1 MYSISN
7 YFPFLDKADF
17 VKNVR
22 EVHAVEEFL
31 GYEPLVVDLDSSTK
45 DSSKKVFKA
54 YRIMPSNTLFLAEL
68 PNTVFNIFSGTFG
81 SEIIVDIMEFDY
93 QAVANLIE
101 VDLVNDIDRAIFQ
114 CNGAYLVEDILTDTF
129 INACANGLDVSSE
142 TYSDY
147 KVLEDSDKLDTVSMS
162 EWLFSNEHIDES
174 YIMES
179 ALDTLQLLKDRRKK
193 GKSNDAEGIKGK
205 DAVYTWLDAYFSL
218 PEGEEMKSGGR
229 EVVPLL
235 IGPTAVFKSATVKEL
250 CKKYNYRMVDF
261 RVAFTS
267 RLDYSGLF
275 QIGEVE
281 GKKYSY
287 ACPMEEIVVCSDG
300 FREFCKQSYQKLEDI
315 LQKGYTESSVAS
327 DGNSV
332 ETEKKY
338 LTDEQKTKIVELQLQ
353 YKNYMRTPVLFCDE
367 ITRCFSGSTKVK
379 LLDGRSLTMEELY
392 NEFGTTKPFYVYS
405 CDKDGNVV
413 FKKAYSNGVTRRDA
427 DVVKVTLD
435 NGSSIICTPDHR
447 FMLRDGSYEMAMHF
461 ERGRSLMSTYFN
473 YKNSTKTPFGS
484 TYETFINPRDMKE
497 YYTHRE
503 VARQYYCDTYGKL
516 GKDGCFRNAHH
527 VDFNSLNNVPENLKV
542 MDRIEHYNL
551 HIHGENSVSKRLQSV
566 DGYLDMQ
573 RGCMRK
579 AMQHPDFFKN
589 QRKGLEE
596 YWGSKRHNEV
606 MTSDVRNKSFKTQE
620 FKDMCSDRCKSQWDS
635 GQFDNIDRVSAN
647 HKANFEKAVRFVKI
661 LSDVGYD
668 INIDN
673 YQGFV
678 DTFTGQHGIYYSVVS
693 TDWFNIDD
701 NGYALSD
708 VFDEVDSRDWERFFN
723 SNKKIL
729 NKIKSLNYD
738 ETKQG
743 ICDGTYDTSVG
754 DYVDLSNKGVRDTLS
769 FLNYLL
775 SEYGDFTNR
784 EYMEYHSD
792 RDLDKYHFAFRYG
805 NLCKYFGSFA
815 RAKDLASV
823 YNHKVVSV
831 EILPYKED
839 VYDIEV
845 EDTHNFLIDLGDDS
859 GVFVHN
865 CRDKG
870 VNGILVQLLNQ
881 KKLNDMTL
889 NGCKFVAATNLDI
902 QKGIE
907 REEYRMEL
915 DMLYD
920 VNTDL
925 DVAYSNRFIPLKV
938 YPNDVMDRWFEWAS
952 GTTDKRGFKGVT
964 NIHPV
969 VLEFLNNNRDMVYTD
984 KPVLDAIAEGLSD
997 NEQRTQ
1003 VFPNYRTWDML
1014 SDYLYSVDKTAEAE
1028 NEGKEDGGEEKL
1040 YKRKILEG
1048 YVSKWCC
1055 EKFIPFLESKGYS
1068 NYDDVKEP
1076 VKDDVGDFLSTALE
1090 TGSPAM
1096 LIGPSALGKCV
1107 TGDTIIRVDGG
1118 ITEIKN
1124 LDFTDGYLERE
1135 YVVDGLTDYVTTSH
1149 TYREVCDEVVA
1160 IKDNYG
1166 SVIKVTKNHPL
1177 RVLSKEGVVWKK
1189 ALDIKEGDVLL
1200 SKKFDSSYFK
1210 DIKHDFNAYMYGFVL
1225 GDGCVS
1231 NKAKGCNSLTLSYN
1245 KERIVTLLNENGF
1258 IEDTTKRT
1266 RSDNFRSALRDSGK
1280 IYRLYKEFP
1289 REGRNLKKELWEI
1302 GVYNYTW
1309 GDVDKEHFPR
1319 SGSYEYILNVL
1330 AGYIDTDG
1338 YIAYSG
1344 DYGYVEFCC
1353 KSESL
1358 ISDLQDVLSSL
1369 GFKAYRGKDRYDK
1382 DYNRYYPR
1390 LRLNARDSVE
1400 LMLLIKDLLV
1410 LKHEQAEELISKFG
1424 GKTRQGK
1431 LDIPLECDSV
1441 LRDEINFLIKV
1452 CFESKGMTRT
1462 QYKDLKTG
1470 YFSNDLDRH
1479 RTSINNILSFI
1490 EDNKLEREF
1499 IAYPLWDEFKTISYL
1514 RNCNVSTVVSVEEIG
1529 THVVYDVTIPK
1540 THTFIANGFISHNTS
1555 RVKQYMKKAK
1565 IKTGLEPVLINVNLA
1580 SKDAVDL
1587 MGMPVKQSLTD
1598 YVGGGI
1604 LKGSGLDDVSK
1615 ELQSVVANVSADI
1628 KYGMTDIMTLRAP
1641 DKTIKDRFVTALK
1654 EGREVILF
1662 FDEVNRVSS
1671 NTVTS
1676 AVFEVISDYRFA
1688 GVDFSNYRDRVKV
1701 VAACNMAWEGM
1712 DDEAGGYG
1720 DTGTLDPA
1728 FAARFSIYWKKNYDE
1743 NDVASW
1749 IEFMES
1755 QKEEGLIDGTL
1766 IEFFKGLDTEQALK
1780 IMASVE
1786 KRTLEDAQPSTR
1798 NMLQLSK
1805 DIKSMRGKRQENGTF
1820 KAKAFN
1826 GKILFTDDV
1835 VMQFEDLILERQS
1848 DSLESHAQKTIK
1860 FLDSLLYGS
1869 DNWESLLIG
1878 DSVKV
1883 GDTSIS
1889 ASDIVDSL
1897 AQCRDDLKQ
1906 FTLKPMSADDRVECS
1921 DTIDLVEDLAGFVR
1935 QLDINTSNKREDM
1948 FKMYLGES
1956 ILGEF
1961 TKYFNN
1967 TFGTNLDEDISI
1979 EQLSDKTLIIPFMKI
1994 VQRNFSKYSGNTE
2007 SIVKYCLDLC
2017 NDFMEAHGKTLPNE
2031 NYAMFLTGIK
2041 DILPNAD
2048 NMVLFLKRSGENLED
2063 MYQLAEGVGDDW
2075 IIDITSDFGN
2085 KVSREDIENIKKAIK
2100 ESKKSKTPKNV
2111 KYNVL

>member
-142 TYSDY
+142 TYSEY

-193 GKSNDAEGIKGK
+193 GKSNDAEDIKGK

-327 DGNSV
+327 DGNTV

-367 ITRCFSGSTKVK
+367 ITRC
-379 LLDGRSLTMEELY
+379 
-392 NEFGTTKPFYVYS
+392 
-405 CDKDGNVV
+405 
-413 FKKAYSNGVTRRDA
+413 
-427 DVVKVTLD
+427 
-435 NGSSIICTPDHR
+435 
-447 FMLRDGSYEMAMHF
+447 
-461 ERGRSLMSTYFN
+461 
-473 YKNSTKTPFGS
+473 
-484 TYETFINPRDMKE
+484 
-497 YYTHRE
+497 
-503 VARQYYCDTYGKL
+503 
-516 GKDGCFRNAHH
+516 
-527 VDFNSLNNVPENLKV
+527 
-542 MDRIEHYNL
+542 
-551 HIHGENSVSKRLQSV
+551 
-566 DGYLDMQ
+566 
-573 RGCMRK
+573 
-579 AMQHPDFFKN
+579 
-589 QRKGLEE
+589 
-596 YWGSKRHNEV
+596 
-606 MTSDVRNKSFKTQE
+606 
-620 FKDMCSDRCKSQWDS
+620 
-635 GQFDNIDRVSAN
+635 
-647 HKANFEKAVRFVKI
+647 
-661 LSDVGYD
+661 
-668 INIDN
+668 
-673 YQGFV
+673 
-678 DTFTGQHGIYYSVVS
+678 
-693 TDWFNIDD
+693 
-701 NGYALSD
+701 
-708 VFDEVDSRDWERFFN
+708 
-723 SNKKIL
+723 
-729 NKIKSLNYD
+729 
-738 ETKQG
+738 
-743 ICDGTYDTSVG
+743 
-754 DYVDLSNKGVRDTLS
+754 
-769 FLNYLL
+769 
-775 SEYGDFTNR
+775 
-784 EYMEYHSD
+784 
-792 RDLDKYHFAFRYG
+792 
-805 NLCKYFGSFA
+805 
-815 RAKDLASV
+815 
-823 YNHKVVSV
+823 
-831 EILPYKED
+831 
-839 VYDIEV
+839 
-845 EDTHNFLIDLGDDS
+845 
-859 GVFVHN
+859 
-865 CRDKG
+865 RDKG

-902 QKGIE
+902 QKGVE

-1028 NEGKEDGGEEKL
+1028 NDGKEDSGEEKL

-1135 YVVDGLTDYVTTSH
+1135 YIVDGLTDYVTTSH

-1189 ALDIKEGDVLL
+1189 VVDIKEGDVLL

-1231 NKAKGCNSLTLSYN
+1231 NKSHGCNSLTLSHN

-1266 RSDNFRSALRDSGK
+1266 RSDNFRSALKDSGK

-1302 GVYNYTW
+1302 AVYNYTW

-1319 SGSYEYILNVL
+1319 SGSYEHILNVL

-1382 DYNRYYPR
+1382 DYNKYYPR

-1431 LDIPLECDSV
+1431 LDIPLECGSV

-1462 QYKDLKTG
+1462 QYKNLKTG

-1514 RNCNVSTVVSVEEIG
+1514 RNCNVSTVVNVEEIG
-1529 THVVYDVTIPK
+1529 TYVVYDVTIPK

-1587 MGMPVKQSLTD
+1587 MGMPVKQSLTE

-1604 LKGSGLDDVSK
+1604 LKGSGLDDVSR

-1688 GVDFSNYRDRVKV
+1688 GVDFSNYKDRVKV

-1749 IEFMES
+1749 VEFMES

-1835 VMQFEDLILERQS
+1835 AMQFEDLILERQS

-1869 DNWESLLIG
+1869 DSWESLLIG
-1878 DSVKV
+1878 DTVKV

-1967 TFGTNLDEDISI
+1967 TFGTNLDEDITI

>member
-142 TYSDY
+142 TYSEY

-193 GKSNDAEGIKGK
+193 GKSNDAEDIKGK

-235 IGPTAVFKSATVKEL
+235 IGPTAVFKSATIKEL

-327 DGNSV
+327 DGNIV

-367 ITRCFSGSTKVK
+367 ITRC
-379 LLDGRSLTMEELY
+379 
-392 NEFGTTKPFYVYS
+392 
-405 CDKDGNVV
+405 
-413 FKKAYSNGVTRRDA
+413 
-427 DVVKVTLD
+427 
-435 NGSSIICTPDHR
+435 
-447 FMLRDGSYEMAMHF
+447 
-461 ERGRSLMSTYFN
+461 
-473 YKNSTKTPFGS
+473 
-484 TYETFINPRDMKE
+484 
-497 YYTHRE
+497 
-503 VARQYYCDTYGKL
+503 
-516 GKDGCFRNAHH
+516 
-527 VDFNSLNNVPENLKV
+527 
-542 MDRIEHYNL
+542 
-551 HIHGENSVSKRLQSV
+551 
-566 DGYLDMQ
+566 
-573 RGCMRK
+573 
-579 AMQHPDFFKN
+579 
-589 QRKGLEE
+589 
-596 YWGSKRHNEV
+596 
-606 MTSDVRNKSFKTQE
+606 
-620 FKDMCSDRCKSQWDS
+620 
-635 GQFDNIDRVSAN
+635 
-647 HKANFEKAVRFVKI
+647 
-661 LSDVGYD
+661 
-668 INIDN
+668 
-673 YQGFV
+673 
-678 DTFTGQHGIYYSVVS
+678 
-693 TDWFNIDD
+693 
-701 NGYALSD
+701 
-708 VFDEVDSRDWERFFN
+708 
-723 SNKKIL
+723 
-729 NKIKSLNYD
+729 
-738 ETKQG
+738 
-743 ICDGTYDTSVG
+743 
-754 DYVDLSNKGVRDTLS
+754 
-769 FLNYLL
+769 
-775 SEYGDFTNR
+775 
-784 EYMEYHSD
+784 
-792 RDLDKYHFAFRYG
+792 
-805 NLCKYFGSFA
+805 
-815 RAKDLASV
+815 
-823 YNHKVVSV
+823 
-831 EILPYKED
+831 
-839 VYDIEV
+839 
-845 EDTHNFLIDLGDDS
+845 
-859 GVFVHN
+859 
-865 CRDKG
+865 RDKG

-902 QKGIE
+902 QKGVE

-1028 NEGKEDGGEEKL
+1028 NDGKEDSGEEKL

-1096 LIGPSALGKCV
+1096 LIGPSALGK
-1107 TGDTIIRVDGG
+1107 
-1118 ITEIKN
+1118 
-1124 LDFTDGYLERE
+1124 
-1135 YVVDGLTDYVTTSH
+1135 
-1149 TYREVCDEVVA
+1149 
-1160 IKDNYG
+1160 
-1166 SVIKVTKNHPL
+1166 
-1177 RVLSKEGVVWKK
+1177 
-1189 ALDIKEGDVLL
+1189 
-1200 SKKFDSSYFK
+1200 
-1210 DIKHDFNAYMYGFVL
+1210 
-1225 GDGCVS
+1225 
-1231 NKAKGCNSLTLSYN
+1231 
-1245 KERIVTLLNENGF
+1245 
-1258 IEDTTKRT
+1258 
-1266 RSDNFRSALRDSGK
+1266 
-1280 IYRLYKEFP
+1280 
-1289 REGRNLKKELWEI
+1289 
-1302 GVYNYTW
+1302 
-1309 GDVDKEHFPR
+1309 
-1319 SGSYEYILNVL
+1319 
-1330 AGYIDTDG
+1330 
-1338 YIAYSG
+1338 
-1344 DYGYVEFCC
+1344 
-1353 KSESL
+1353 
-1358 ISDLQDVLSSL
+1358 
-1369 GFKAYRGKDRYDK
+1369 
-1382 DYNRYYPR
+1382 
-1390 LRLNARDSVE
+1390 
-1400 LMLLIKDLLV
+1400 
-1410 LKHEQAEELISKFG
+1410 
-1424 GKTRQGK
+1424 
-1431 LDIPLECDSV
+1431 
-1441 LRDEINFLIKV
+1441 
-1452 CFESKGMTRT
+1452 
-1462 QYKDLKTG
+1462 
-1470 YFSNDLDRH
+1470 
-1479 RTSINNILSFI
+1479 
-1490 EDNKLEREF
+1490 
-1499 IAYPLWDEFKTISYL
+1499 
-1514 RNCNVSTVVSVEEIG
+1514 
-1529 THVVYDVTIPK
+1529 
-1540 THTFIANGFISHNTS
+1540 TS

-1587 MGMPVKQSLTD
+1587 MGMPVKQSLTE

-1688 GVDFSNYRDRVKV
+1688 GVDFSNYKDKVKV

-2048 NMVLFLKRSGENLED
+2048 NMVLFLKRSGENLEE

>member
-31 GYEPLVVDLDSSTK
+31 GYEPLIVDFDSPSK
-45 DSSKKVFKA
+45 DSTNKVFKA

-68 PNTVFNIFSGTFG
+68 PSTVFNIFSGTFG
-81 SEIIVDIMEFDY
+81 SEITVDIMEFDY
-93 QAVANLIE
+93 QSVANLIE
-101 VDLVNDIDRAIFQ
+101 VDLVNDVDKAIFQ
-114 CNGAYLVEDILTDTF
+114 CNGAYLVEDILTDNF

-142 TYSDY
+142 SYSEY

-193 GKSNDAEGIKGK
+193 GKSNDAEDIKGK

-315 LQKGYTESSVAS
+315 LQKGYTESSIAS

-367 ITRCFSGSTKVK
+367 ITRC
-379 LLDGRSLTMEELY
+379 
-392 NEFGTTKPFYVYS
+392 
-405 CDKDGNVV
+405 
-413 FKKAYSNGVTRRDA
+413 
-427 DVVKVTLD
+427 
-435 NGSSIICTPDHR
+435 
-447 FMLRDGSYEMAMHF
+447 
-461 ERGRSLMSTYFN
+461 
-473 YKNSTKTPFGS
+473 
-484 TYETFINPRDMKE
+484 
-497 YYTHRE
+497 
-503 VARQYYCDTYGKL
+503 
-516 GKDGCFRNAHH
+516 
-527 VDFNSLNNVPENLKV
+527 
-542 MDRIEHYNL
+542 
-551 HIHGENSVSKRLQSV
+551 
-566 DGYLDMQ
+566 
-573 RGCMRK
+573 
-579 AMQHPDFFKN
+579 
-589 QRKGLEE
+589 
-596 YWGSKRHNEV
+596 
-606 MTSDVRNKSFKTQE
+606 
-620 FKDMCSDRCKSQWDS
+620 
-635 GQFDNIDRVSAN
+635 
-647 HKANFEKAVRFVKI
+647 
-661 LSDVGYD
+661 
-668 INIDN
+668 
-673 YQGFV
+673 
-678 DTFTGQHGIYYSVVS
+678 
-693 TDWFNIDD
+693 
-701 NGYALSD
+701 
-708 VFDEVDSRDWERFFN
+708 
-723 SNKKIL
+723 
-729 NKIKSLNYD
+729 
-738 ETKQG
+738 
-743 ICDGTYDTSVG
+743 
-754 DYVDLSNKGVRDTLS
+754 
-769 FLNYLL
+769 
-775 SEYGDFTNR
+775 
-784 EYMEYHSD
+784 
-792 RDLDKYHFAFRYG
+792 
-805 NLCKYFGSFA
+805 
-815 RAKDLASV
+815 
-823 YNHKVVSV
+823 
-831 EILPYKED
+831 
-839 VYDIEV
+839 
-845 EDTHNFLIDLGDDS
+845 
-859 GVFVHN
+859 
-865 CRDKG
+865 RDKG

-902 QKGIE
+902 QKGVE

-984 KPVLDAIAEGLSD
+984 KPVLDAIAGGLSD

-1028 NEGKEDGGEEKL
+1028 NDGKEDSGEEKL

-1096 LIGPSALGKCV
+1096 LIGPSALGK
-1107 TGDTIIRVDGG
+1107 
-1118 ITEIKN
+1118 
-1124 LDFTDGYLERE
+1124 
-1135 YVVDGLTDYVTTSH
+1135 
-1149 TYREVCDEVVA
+1149 
-1160 IKDNYG
+1160 
-1166 SVIKVTKNHPL
+1166 
-1177 RVLSKEGVVWKK
+1177 
-1189 ALDIKEGDVLL
+1189 
-1200 SKKFDSSYFK
+1200 
-1210 DIKHDFNAYMYGFVL
+1210 
-1225 GDGCVS
+1225 
-1231 NKAKGCNSLTLSYN
+1231 
-1245 KERIVTLLNENGF
+1245 
-1258 IEDTTKRT
+1258 
-1266 RSDNFRSALRDSGK
+1266 
-1280 IYRLYKEFP
+1280 
-1289 REGRNLKKELWEI
+1289 
-1302 GVYNYTW
+1302 
-1309 GDVDKEHFPR
+1309 
-1319 SGSYEYILNVL
+1319 
-1330 AGYIDTDG
+1330 
-1338 YIAYSG
+1338 
-1344 DYGYVEFCC
+1344 
-1353 KSESL
+1353 
-1358 ISDLQDVLSSL
+1358 
-1369 GFKAYRGKDRYDK
+1369 
-1382 DYNRYYPR
+1382 
-1390 LRLNARDSVE
+1390 
-1400 LMLLIKDLLV
+1400 
-1410 LKHEQAEELISKFG
+1410 
-1424 GKTRQGK
+1424 
-1431 LDIPLECDSV
+1431 
-1441 LRDEINFLIKV
+1441 
-1452 CFESKGMTRT
+1452 
-1462 QYKDLKTG
+1462 
-1470 YFSNDLDRH
+1470 
-1479 RTSINNILSFI
+1479 
-1490 EDNKLEREF
+1490 
-1499 IAYPLWDEFKTISYL
+1499 
-1514 RNCNVSTVVSVEEIG
+1514 
-1529 THVVYDVTIPK
+1529 
-1540 THTFIANGFISHNTS
+1540 TS

-1587 MGMPVKQSLTD
+1587 MGMPVKQSLTE

-1688 GVDFSNYRDRVKV
+1688 GVDFSNYKDRVKV

-1755 QKEEGLIDGTL
+1755 QKEDGLIDGTL

-1967 TFGTNLDEDISI
+1967 TFGTNLDEDITI

-2017 NDFMEAHGKTLPNE
+2017 NDFMGVHGKTLPNE

-2048 NMVLFLKRSGENLED
+2048 NMVLFLKRSGENLEE

-2100 ESKKSKTPKNV
+2100 DSKKSKTPKNV

>member
-142 TYSDY
+142 TYSEY

-193 GKSNDAEGIKGK
+193 GKSNDAEDIKGK

-327 DGNSV
+327 DGNTV

-367 ITRCFSGSTKVK
+367 ITRC
-379 LLDGRSLTMEELY
+379 
-392 NEFGTTKPFYVYS
+392 
-405 CDKDGNVV
+405 
-413 FKKAYSNGVTRRDA
+413 
-427 DVVKVTLD
+427 
-435 NGSSIICTPDHR
+435 
-447 FMLRDGSYEMAMHF
+447 
-461 ERGRSLMSTYFN
+461 
-473 YKNSTKTPFGS
+473 
-484 TYETFINPRDMKE
+484 
-497 YYTHRE
+497 
-503 VARQYYCDTYGKL
+503 
-516 GKDGCFRNAHH
+516 
-527 VDFNSLNNVPENLKV
+527 
-542 MDRIEHYNL
+542 
-551 HIHGENSVSKRLQSV
+551 
-566 DGYLDMQ
+566 
-573 RGCMRK
+573 
-579 AMQHPDFFKN
+579 
-589 QRKGLEE
+589 
-596 YWGSKRHNEV
+596 
-606 MTSDVRNKSFKTQE
+606 
-620 FKDMCSDRCKSQWDS
+620 
-635 GQFDNIDRVSAN
+635 
-647 HKANFEKAVRFVKI
+647 
-661 LSDVGYD
+661 
-668 INIDN
+668 
-673 YQGFV
+673 
-678 DTFTGQHGIYYSVVS
+678 
-693 TDWFNIDD
+693 
-701 NGYALSD
+701 
-708 VFDEVDSRDWERFFN
+708 
-723 SNKKIL
+723 
-729 NKIKSLNYD
+729 
-738 ETKQG
+738 
-743 ICDGTYDTSVG
+743 
-754 DYVDLSNKGVRDTLS
+754 
-769 FLNYLL
+769 
-775 SEYGDFTNR
+775 
-784 EYMEYHSD
+784 
-792 RDLDKYHFAFRYG
+792 
-805 NLCKYFGSFA
+805 
-815 RAKDLASV
+815 
-823 YNHKVVSV
+823 
-831 EILPYKED
+831 
-839 VYDIEV
+839 
-845 EDTHNFLIDLGDDS
+845 
-859 GVFVHN
+859 
-865 CRDKG
+865 RDKG

-902 QKGIE
+902 QKGVE

-1028 NEGKEDGGEEKL
+1028 NDGKEDSGEEKL

-1096 LIGPSALGKCV
+1096 LIGPSALGK
-1107 TGDTIIRVDGG
+1107 
-1118 ITEIKN
+1118 
-1124 LDFTDGYLERE
+1124 
-1135 YVVDGLTDYVTTSH
+1135 
-1149 TYREVCDEVVA
+1149 
-1160 IKDNYG
+1160 
-1166 SVIKVTKNHPL
+1166 
-1177 RVLSKEGVVWKK
+1177 
-1189 ALDIKEGDVLL
+1189 
-1200 SKKFDSSYFK
+1200 
-1210 DIKHDFNAYMYGFVL
+1210 
-1225 GDGCVS
+1225 
-1231 NKAKGCNSLTLSYN
+1231 
-1245 KERIVTLLNENGF
+1245 
-1258 IEDTTKRT
+1258 
-1266 RSDNFRSALRDSGK
+1266 
-1280 IYRLYKEFP
+1280 
-1289 REGRNLKKELWEI
+1289 
-1302 GVYNYTW
+1302 
-1309 GDVDKEHFPR
+1309 
-1319 SGSYEYILNVL
+1319 
-1330 AGYIDTDG
+1330 
-1338 YIAYSG
+1338 
-1344 DYGYVEFCC
+1344 
-1353 KSESL
+1353 
-1358 ISDLQDVLSSL
+1358 
-1369 GFKAYRGKDRYDK
+1369 
-1382 DYNRYYPR
+1382 
-1390 LRLNARDSVE
+1390 
-1400 LMLLIKDLLV
+1400 
-1410 LKHEQAEELISKFG
+1410 
-1424 GKTRQGK
+1424 
-1431 LDIPLECDSV
+1431 
-1441 LRDEINFLIKV
+1441 
-1452 CFESKGMTRT
+1452 
-1462 QYKDLKTG
+1462 
-1470 YFSNDLDRH
+1470 
-1479 RTSINNILSFI
+1479 
-1490 EDNKLEREF
+1490 
-1499 IAYPLWDEFKTISYL
+1499 
-1514 RNCNVSTVVSVEEIG
+1514 
-1529 THVVYDVTIPK
+1529 
-1540 THTFIANGFISHNTS
+1540 TS

-1587 MGMPVKQSLTD
+1587 MGMPVKQSLTE

-1688 GVDFSNYRDRVKV
+1688 GVDFSNYKDKVKV

-1835 VMQFEDLILERQS
+1835 AMQFEDLILERQS

-1869 DNWESLLIG
+1869 DSWESLLIG
-1878 DSVKV
+1878 DTVKV

-1967 TFGTNLDEDISI
+1967 TFGTNLDEDITI

>member
-142 TYSDY
+142 TYSEY

-193 GKSNDAEGIKGK
+193 GKSNDAEDIKGK

-327 DGNSV
+327 DGNTV

-367 ITRCFSGSTKVK
+367 ITRC
-379 LLDGRSLTMEELY
+379 
-392 NEFGTTKPFYVYS
+392 
-405 CDKDGNVV
+405 
-413 FKKAYSNGVTRRDA
+413 
-427 DVVKVTLD
+427 
-435 NGSSIICTPDHR
+435 
-447 FMLRDGSYEMAMHF
+447 
-461 ERGRSLMSTYFN
+461 
-473 YKNSTKTPFGS
+473 
-484 TYETFINPRDMKE
+484 
-497 YYTHRE
+497 
-503 VARQYYCDTYGKL
+503 
-516 GKDGCFRNAHH
+516 
-527 VDFNSLNNVPENLKV
+527 
-542 MDRIEHYNL
+542 
-551 HIHGENSVSKRLQSV
+551 
-566 DGYLDMQ
+566 
-573 RGCMRK
+573 
-579 AMQHPDFFKN
+579 
-589 QRKGLEE
+589 
-596 YWGSKRHNEV
+596 
-606 MTSDVRNKSFKTQE
+606 
-620 FKDMCSDRCKSQWDS
+620 
-635 GQFDNIDRVSAN
+635 
-647 HKANFEKAVRFVKI
+647 
-661 LSDVGYD
+661 
-668 INIDN
+668 
-673 YQGFV
+673 
-678 DTFTGQHGIYYSVVS
+678 
-693 TDWFNIDD
+693 
-701 NGYALSD
+701 
-708 VFDEVDSRDWERFFN
+708 
-723 SNKKIL
+723 
-729 NKIKSLNYD
+729 
-738 ETKQG
+738 
-743 ICDGTYDTSVG
+743 
-754 DYVDLSNKGVRDTLS
+754 
-769 FLNYLL
+769 
-775 SEYGDFTNR
+775 
-784 EYMEYHSD
+784 
-792 RDLDKYHFAFRYG
+792 
-805 NLCKYFGSFA
+805 
-815 RAKDLASV
+815 
-823 YNHKVVSV
+823 
-831 EILPYKED
+831 
-839 VYDIEV
+839 
-845 EDTHNFLIDLGDDS
+845 
-859 GVFVHN
+859 
-865 CRDKG
+865 RDKG

-902 QKGIE
+902 QKGVE

-1028 NEGKEDGGEEKL
+1028 NDGKEDSGEEKL

-1096 LIGPSALGKCV
+1096 LIGPSALGK
-1107 TGDTIIRVDGG
+1107 
-1118 ITEIKN
+1118 
-1124 LDFTDGYLERE
+1124 
-1135 YVVDGLTDYVTTSH
+1135 
-1149 TYREVCDEVVA
+1149 
-1160 IKDNYG
+1160 
-1166 SVIKVTKNHPL
+1166 
-1177 RVLSKEGVVWKK
+1177 
-1189 ALDIKEGDVLL
+1189 
-1200 SKKFDSSYFK
+1200 
-1210 DIKHDFNAYMYGFVL
+1210 
-1225 GDGCVS
+1225 
-1231 NKAKGCNSLTLSYN
+1231 
-1245 KERIVTLLNENGF
+1245 
-1258 IEDTTKRT
+1258 
-1266 RSDNFRSALRDSGK
+1266 
-1280 IYRLYKEFP
+1280 
-1289 REGRNLKKELWEI
+1289 
-1302 GVYNYTW
+1302 
-1309 GDVDKEHFPR
+1309 
-1319 SGSYEYILNVL
+1319 
-1330 AGYIDTDG
+1330 
-1338 YIAYSG
+1338 
-1344 DYGYVEFCC
+1344 
-1353 KSESL
+1353 
-1358 ISDLQDVLSSL
+1358 
-1369 GFKAYRGKDRYDK
+1369 
-1382 DYNRYYPR
+1382 
-1390 LRLNARDSVE
+1390 
-1400 LMLLIKDLLV
+1400 
-1410 LKHEQAEELISKFG
+1410 
-1424 GKTRQGK
+1424 
-1431 LDIPLECDSV
+1431 
-1441 LRDEINFLIKV
+1441 
-1452 CFESKGMTRT
+1452 
-1462 QYKDLKTG
+1462 
-1470 YFSNDLDRH
+1470 
-1479 RTSINNILSFI
+1479 
-1490 EDNKLEREF
+1490 
-1499 IAYPLWDEFKTISYL
+1499 
-1514 RNCNVSTVVSVEEIG
+1514 
-1529 THVVYDVTIPK
+1529 
-1540 THTFIANGFISHNTS
+1540 TS

-1587 MGMPVKQSLTD
+1587 MGMPVKQSLTE

-1688 GVDFSNYRDRVKV
+1688 GVDFSNYKDKVKV

-1869 DNWESLLIG
+1869 DSWESLLIG

-1897 AQCRDDLKQ
+1897 AQCRDDLRQ

-2048 NMVLFLKRSGENLED
+2048 NMVLFLKRSGENLEE

>member
-142 TYSDY
+142 TYSEY

-327 DGNSV
+327 DGNTV

-367 ITRCFSGSTKVK
+367 ITRC
-379 LLDGRSLTMEELY
+379 
-392 NEFGTTKPFYVYS
+392 
-405 CDKDGNVV
+405 
-413 FKKAYSNGVTRRDA
+413 
-427 DVVKVTLD
+427 
-435 NGSSIICTPDHR
+435 
-447 FMLRDGSYEMAMHF
+447 
-461 ERGRSLMSTYFN
+461 
-473 YKNSTKTPFGS
+473 
-484 TYETFINPRDMKE
+484 
-497 YYTHRE
+497 
-503 VARQYYCDTYGKL
+503 
-516 GKDGCFRNAHH
+516 
-527 VDFNSLNNVPENLKV
+527 
-542 MDRIEHYNL
+542 
-551 HIHGENSVSKRLQSV
+551 
-566 DGYLDMQ
+566 
-573 RGCMRK
+573 
-579 AMQHPDFFKN
+579 
-589 QRKGLEE
+589 
-596 YWGSKRHNEV
+596 
-606 MTSDVRNKSFKTQE
+606 
-620 FKDMCSDRCKSQWDS
+620 
-635 GQFDNIDRVSAN
+635 
-647 HKANFEKAVRFVKI
+647 
-661 LSDVGYD
+661 
-668 INIDN
+668 
-673 YQGFV
+673 
-678 DTFTGQHGIYYSVVS
+678 
-693 TDWFNIDD
+693 
-701 NGYALSD
+701 
-708 VFDEVDSRDWERFFN
+708 
-723 SNKKIL
+723 
-729 NKIKSLNYD
+729 
-738 ETKQG
+738 
-743 ICDGTYDTSVG
+743 
-754 DYVDLSNKGVRDTLS
+754 
-769 FLNYLL
+769 
-775 SEYGDFTNR
+775 
-784 EYMEYHSD
+784 
-792 RDLDKYHFAFRYG
+792 
-805 NLCKYFGSFA
+805 
-815 RAKDLASV
+815 
-823 YNHKVVSV
+823 
-831 EILPYKED
+831 
-839 VYDIEV
+839 
-845 EDTHNFLIDLGDDS
+845 
-859 GVFVHN
+859 
-865 CRDKG
+865 RDKG

-902 QKGIE
+902 QKGVE

-1028 NEGKEDGGEEKL
+1028 NDGKEDSGEEKL

-1369 GFKAYRGKDRYDK
+1369 GFKDYRGKDRYDK

-1431 LDIPLECDSV
+1431 LDIPLECGSV

-1462 QYKDLKTG
+1462 QYKNLKTG

-1587 MGMPVKQSLTD
+1587 MGMPVKQSLTE

-1688 GVDFSNYRDRVKV
+1688 GVDFSNYKDRVKV

-1869 DNWESLLIG
+1869 DSWESLLIG
-1878 DSVKV
+1878 DTVKV

-2017 NDFMEAHGKTLPNE
+2017 NDFMEVHGKTLPNE

>member
-22 EVHAVEEFL
+22 EVHAIEEFL

-142 TYSDY
+142 TYSEY

-327 DGNSV
+327 DGNTV

-367 ITRCFSGSTKVK
+367 ITRC
-379 LLDGRSLTMEELY
+379 
-392 NEFGTTKPFYVYS
+392 
-405 CDKDGNVV
+405 
-413 FKKAYSNGVTRRDA
+413 
-427 DVVKVTLD
+427 
-435 NGSSIICTPDHR
+435 
-447 FMLRDGSYEMAMHF
+447 
-461 ERGRSLMSTYFN
+461 
-473 YKNSTKTPFGS
+473 
-484 TYETFINPRDMKE
+484 
-497 YYTHRE
+497 
-503 VARQYYCDTYGKL
+503 
-516 GKDGCFRNAHH
+516 
-527 VDFNSLNNVPENLKV
+527 
-542 MDRIEHYNL
+542 
-551 HIHGENSVSKRLQSV
+551 
-566 DGYLDMQ
+566 
-573 RGCMRK
+573 
-579 AMQHPDFFKN
+579 
-589 QRKGLEE
+589 
-596 YWGSKRHNEV
+596 
-606 MTSDVRNKSFKTQE
+606 
-620 FKDMCSDRCKSQWDS
+620 
-635 GQFDNIDRVSAN
+635 
-647 HKANFEKAVRFVKI
+647 
-661 LSDVGYD
+661 
-668 INIDN
+668 
-673 YQGFV
+673 
-678 DTFTGQHGIYYSVVS
+678 
-693 TDWFNIDD
+693 
-701 NGYALSD
+701 
-708 VFDEVDSRDWERFFN
+708 
-723 SNKKIL
+723 
-729 NKIKSLNYD
+729 
-738 ETKQG
+738 
-743 ICDGTYDTSVG
+743 
-754 DYVDLSNKGVRDTLS
+754 
-769 FLNYLL
+769 
-775 SEYGDFTNR
+775 
-784 EYMEYHSD
+784 
-792 RDLDKYHFAFRYG
+792 
-805 NLCKYFGSFA
+805 
-815 RAKDLASV
+815 
-823 YNHKVVSV
+823 
-831 EILPYKED
+831 
-839 VYDIEV
+839 
-845 EDTHNFLIDLGDDS
+845 
-859 GVFVHN
+859 
-865 CRDKG
+865 RDKG

-902 QKGIE
+902 QKGVE

-1028 NEGKEDGGEEKL
+1028 NDGKEDSGEEKL

-1096 LIGPSALGKCV
+1096 LIGPSALGK
-1107 TGDTIIRVDGG
+1107 
-1118 ITEIKN
+1118 
-1124 LDFTDGYLERE
+1124 
-1135 YVVDGLTDYVTTSH
+1135 
-1149 TYREVCDEVVA
+1149 
-1160 IKDNYG
+1160 
-1166 SVIKVTKNHPL
+1166 
-1177 RVLSKEGVVWKK
+1177 
-1189 ALDIKEGDVLL
+1189 
-1200 SKKFDSSYFK
+1200 
-1210 DIKHDFNAYMYGFVL
+1210 
-1225 GDGCVS
+1225 
-1231 NKAKGCNSLTLSYN
+1231 
-1245 KERIVTLLNENGF
+1245 
-1258 IEDTTKRT
+1258 
-1266 RSDNFRSALRDSGK
+1266 
-1280 IYRLYKEFP
+1280 
-1289 REGRNLKKELWEI
+1289 
-1302 GVYNYTW
+1302 
-1309 GDVDKEHFPR
+1309 
-1319 SGSYEYILNVL
+1319 
-1330 AGYIDTDG
+1330 
-1338 YIAYSG
+1338 
-1344 DYGYVEFCC
+1344 
-1353 KSESL
+1353 
-1358 ISDLQDVLSSL
+1358 
-1369 GFKAYRGKDRYDK
+1369 
-1382 DYNRYYPR
+1382 
-1390 LRLNARDSVE
+1390 
-1400 LMLLIKDLLV
+1400 
-1410 LKHEQAEELISKFG
+1410 
-1424 GKTRQGK
+1424 
-1431 LDIPLECDSV
+1431 
-1441 LRDEINFLIKV
+1441 
-1452 CFESKGMTRT
+1452 
-1462 QYKDLKTG
+1462 
-1470 YFSNDLDRH
+1470 
-1479 RTSINNILSFI
+1479 
-1490 EDNKLEREF
+1490 
-1499 IAYPLWDEFKTISYL
+1499 
-1514 RNCNVSTVVSVEEIG
+1514 
-1529 THVVYDVTIPK
+1529 
-1540 THTFIANGFISHNTS
+1540 TS

-1587 MGMPVKQSLTD
+1587 MGMPVKQSLTE

-1688 GVDFSNYRDRVKV
+1688 GVDFSNYKDRVKV

>member
-142 TYSDY
+142 TYSEY

-193 GKSNDAEGIKGK
+193 GKSNDAEDIKGK

-327 DGNSV
+327 DGNTV

-367 ITRCFSGSTKVK
+367 ITRC
-379 LLDGRSLTMEELY
+379 
-392 NEFGTTKPFYVYS
+392 
-405 CDKDGNVV
+405 
-413 FKKAYSNGVTRRDA
+413 
-427 DVVKVTLD
+427 
-435 NGSSIICTPDHR
+435 
-447 FMLRDGSYEMAMHF
+447 
-461 ERGRSLMSTYFN
+461 
-473 YKNSTKTPFGS
+473 
-484 TYETFINPRDMKE
+484 
-497 YYTHRE
+497 
-503 VARQYYCDTYGKL
+503 
-516 GKDGCFRNAHH
+516 
-527 VDFNSLNNVPENLKV
+527 
-542 MDRIEHYNL
+542 
-551 HIHGENSVSKRLQSV
+551 
-566 DGYLDMQ
+566 
-573 RGCMRK
+573 
-579 AMQHPDFFKN
+579 
-589 QRKGLEE
+589 
-596 YWGSKRHNEV
+596 
-606 MTSDVRNKSFKTQE
+606 
-620 FKDMCSDRCKSQWDS
+620 
-635 GQFDNIDRVSAN
+635 
-647 HKANFEKAVRFVKI
+647 
-661 LSDVGYD
+661 
-668 INIDN
+668 
-673 YQGFV
+673 
-678 DTFTGQHGIYYSVVS
+678 
-693 TDWFNIDD
+693 
-701 NGYALSD
+701 
-708 VFDEVDSRDWERFFN
+708 
-723 SNKKIL
+723 
-729 NKIKSLNYD
+729 
-738 ETKQG
+738 
-743 ICDGTYDTSVG
+743 
-754 DYVDLSNKGVRDTLS
+754 
-769 FLNYLL
+769 
-775 SEYGDFTNR
+775 
-784 EYMEYHSD
+784 
-792 RDLDKYHFAFRYG
+792 
-805 NLCKYFGSFA
+805 
-815 RAKDLASV
+815 
-823 YNHKVVSV
+823 
-831 EILPYKED
+831 
-839 VYDIEV
+839 
-845 EDTHNFLIDLGDDS
+845 
-859 GVFVHN
+859 
-865 CRDKG
+865 RDKG

-902 QKGIE
+902 QKGVE

-1028 NEGKEDGGEEKL
+1028 NDGKEDSGEEKL

-1096 LIGPSALGKCV
+1096 LIGPSALGK
-1107 TGDTIIRVDGG
+1107 
-1118 ITEIKN
+1118 
-1124 LDFTDGYLERE
+1124 
-1135 YVVDGLTDYVTTSH
+1135 
-1149 TYREVCDEVVA
+1149 
-1160 IKDNYG
+1160 
-1166 SVIKVTKNHPL
+1166 
-1177 RVLSKEGVVWKK
+1177 
-1189 ALDIKEGDVLL
+1189 
-1200 SKKFDSSYFK
+1200 
-1210 DIKHDFNAYMYGFVL
+1210 
-1225 GDGCVS
+1225 
-1231 NKAKGCNSLTLSYN
+1231 
-1245 KERIVTLLNENGF
+1245 
-1258 IEDTTKRT
+1258 
-1266 RSDNFRSALRDSGK
+1266 
-1280 IYRLYKEFP
+1280 
-1289 REGRNLKKELWEI
+1289 
-1302 GVYNYTW
+1302 
-1309 GDVDKEHFPR
+1309 
-1319 SGSYEYILNVL
+1319 
-1330 AGYIDTDG
+1330 
-1338 YIAYSG
+1338 
-1344 DYGYVEFCC
+1344 
-1353 KSESL
+1353 
-1358 ISDLQDVLSSL
+1358 
-1369 GFKAYRGKDRYDK
+1369 
-1382 DYNRYYPR
+1382 
-1390 LRLNARDSVE
+1390 
-1400 LMLLIKDLLV
+1400 
-1410 LKHEQAEELISKFG
+1410 
-1424 GKTRQGK
+1424 
-1431 LDIPLECDSV
+1431 
-1441 LRDEINFLIKV
+1441 
-1452 CFESKGMTRT
+1452 
-1462 QYKDLKTG
+1462 
-1470 YFSNDLDRH
+1470 
-1479 RTSINNILSFI
+1479 
-1490 EDNKLEREF
+1490 
-1499 IAYPLWDEFKTISYL
+1499 
-1514 RNCNVSTVVSVEEIG
+1514 
-1529 THVVYDVTIPK
+1529 
-1540 THTFIANGFISHNTS
+1540 TS

-1587 MGMPVKQSLTD
+1587 MGMPVKQSLTE

-1688 GVDFSNYRDRVKV
+1688 GVDFSNYKDRVKV

>member
-22 EVHAVEEFL
+22 EIHAVEEFL
-31 GYEPLVVDLDSSTK
+31 GYEPLIVDFDSPSK
-45 DSSKKVFKA
+45 DSTNKVFKA

-68 PNTVFNIFSGTFG
+68 PSIVFNIFSGTFG
-81 SEIIVDIMEFDY
+81 SEITVDIMEFDY
-93 QAVANLIE
+93 QSVANLIE
-101 VDLVNDIDRAIFQ
+101 VDLVNDINKAIFQ
-114 CNGAYLVEDILTDTF
+114 CNGAYLIEDVLTDNF

-142 TYSDY
+142 SYSEY
-147 KVLEDSDKLDTVSMS
+147 KVLEDSDKLDTVSIS

-193 GKSNDAEGIKGK
+193 GKSNDAEDVKGK

-367 ITRCFSGSTKVK
+367 ITRC
-379 LLDGRSLTMEELY
+379 
-392 NEFGTTKPFYVYS
+392 
-405 CDKDGNVV
+405 
-413 FKKAYSNGVTRRDA
+413 
-427 DVVKVTLD
+427 
-435 NGSSIICTPDHR
+435 
-447 FMLRDGSYEMAMHF
+447 
-461 ERGRSLMSTYFN
+461 
-473 YKNSTKTPFGS
+473 
-484 TYETFINPRDMKE
+484 
-497 YYTHRE
+497 
-503 VARQYYCDTYGKL
+503 
-516 GKDGCFRNAHH
+516 
-527 VDFNSLNNVPENLKV
+527 
-542 MDRIEHYNL
+542 
-551 HIHGENSVSKRLQSV
+551 
-566 DGYLDMQ
+566 
-573 RGCMRK
+573 
-579 AMQHPDFFKN
+579 
-589 QRKGLEE
+589 
-596 YWGSKRHNEV
+596 
-606 MTSDVRNKSFKTQE
+606 
-620 FKDMCSDRCKSQWDS
+620 
-635 GQFDNIDRVSAN
+635 
-647 HKANFEKAVRFVKI
+647 
-661 LSDVGYD
+661 
-668 INIDN
+668 
-673 YQGFV
+673 
-678 DTFTGQHGIYYSVVS
+678 
-693 TDWFNIDD
+693 
-701 NGYALSD
+701 
-708 VFDEVDSRDWERFFN
+708 
-723 SNKKIL
+723 
-729 NKIKSLNYD
+729 
-738 ETKQG
+738 
-743 ICDGTYDTSVG
+743 
-754 DYVDLSNKGVRDTLS
+754 
-769 FLNYLL
+769 
-775 SEYGDFTNR
+775 
-784 EYMEYHSD
+784 
-792 RDLDKYHFAFRYG
+792 
-805 NLCKYFGSFA
+805 
-815 RAKDLASV
+815 
-823 YNHKVVSV
+823 
-831 EILPYKED
+831 
-839 VYDIEV
+839 
-845 EDTHNFLIDLGDDS
+845 
-859 GVFVHN
+859 
-865 CRDKG
+865 RDKG

-902 QKGIE
+902 QKGVE

-1028 NEGKEDGGEEKL
+1028 NDGKEDGGEEKL

-1076 VKDDVGDFLSTALE
+1076 VKDDVGDFLSTALD

-1096 LIGPSALGKCV
+1096 LIGPSALGK
-1107 TGDTIIRVDGG
+1107 
-1118 ITEIKN
+1118 
-1124 LDFTDGYLERE
+1124 
-1135 YVVDGLTDYVTTSH
+1135 
-1149 TYREVCDEVVA
+1149 
-1160 IKDNYG
+1160 
-1166 SVIKVTKNHPL
+1166 
-1177 RVLSKEGVVWKK
+1177 
-1189 ALDIKEGDVLL
+1189 
-1200 SKKFDSSYFK
+1200 
-1210 DIKHDFNAYMYGFVL
+1210 
-1225 GDGCVS
+1225 
-1231 NKAKGCNSLTLSYN
+1231 
-1245 KERIVTLLNENGF
+1245 
-1258 IEDTTKRT
+1258 
-1266 RSDNFRSALRDSGK
+1266 
-1280 IYRLYKEFP
+1280 
-1289 REGRNLKKELWEI
+1289 
-1302 GVYNYTW
+1302 
-1309 GDVDKEHFPR
+1309 
-1319 SGSYEYILNVL
+1319 
-1330 AGYIDTDG
+1330 
-1338 YIAYSG
+1338 
-1344 DYGYVEFCC
+1344 
-1353 KSESL
+1353 
-1358 ISDLQDVLSSL
+1358 
-1369 GFKAYRGKDRYDK
+1369 
-1382 DYNRYYPR
+1382 
-1390 LRLNARDSVE
+1390 
-1400 LMLLIKDLLV
+1400 
-1410 LKHEQAEELISKFG
+1410 
-1424 GKTRQGK
+1424 
-1431 LDIPLECDSV
+1431 
-1441 LRDEINFLIKV
+1441 
-1452 CFESKGMTRT
+1452 
-1462 QYKDLKTG
+1462 
-1470 YFSNDLDRH
+1470 
-1479 RTSINNILSFI
+1479 
-1490 EDNKLEREF
+1490 
-1499 IAYPLWDEFKTISYL
+1499 
-1514 RNCNVSTVVSVEEIG
+1514 
-1529 THVVYDVTIPK
+1529 
-1540 THTFIANGFISHNTS
+1540 TS

-1587 MGMPVKQSLTD
+1587 MGMPVKQSLTE

-1688 GVDFSNYRDRVKV
+1688 GVDFSNYKDRVKV

-1712 DDEAGGYG
+1712 DDEVGGYG

-1755 QKEEGLIDGTL
+1755 QKEDGLIDGTL

-1869 DNWESLLIG
+1869 DSWESLLIG
-1878 DSVKV
+1878 DTVKV

>member
-31 GYEPLVVDLDSSTK
+31 GYEPLVVDFDSPTK

-81 SEIIVDIMEFDY
+81 SEITVDIMEFDY

-193 GKSNDAEGIKGK
+193 GKSNDAEDIKGK

-315 LQKGYTESSVAS
+315 LQKGYTETEVAS

-367 ITRCFSGSTKVK
+367 ITRC
-379 LLDGRSLTMEELY
+379 
-392 NEFGTTKPFYVYS
+392 
-405 CDKDGNVV
+405 
-413 FKKAYSNGVTRRDA
+413 
-427 DVVKVTLD
+427 
-435 NGSSIICTPDHR
+435 
-447 FMLRDGSYEMAMHF
+447 
-461 ERGRSLMSTYFN
+461 
-473 YKNSTKTPFGS
+473 
-484 TYETFINPRDMKE
+484 
-497 YYTHRE
+497 
-503 VARQYYCDTYGKL
+503 
-516 GKDGCFRNAHH
+516 
-527 VDFNSLNNVPENLKV
+527 
-542 MDRIEHYNL
+542 
-551 HIHGENSVSKRLQSV
+551 
-566 DGYLDMQ
+566 
-573 RGCMRK
+573 
-579 AMQHPDFFKN
+579 
-589 QRKGLEE
+589 
-596 YWGSKRHNEV
+596 
-606 MTSDVRNKSFKTQE
+606 
-620 FKDMCSDRCKSQWDS
+620 
-635 GQFDNIDRVSAN
+635 
-647 HKANFEKAVRFVKI
+647 
-661 LSDVGYD
+661 
-668 INIDN
+668 
-673 YQGFV
+673 
-678 DTFTGQHGIYYSVVS
+678 
-693 TDWFNIDD
+693 
-701 NGYALSD
+701 
-708 VFDEVDSRDWERFFN
+708 
-723 SNKKIL
+723 
-729 NKIKSLNYD
+729 
-738 ETKQG
+738 
-743 ICDGTYDTSVG
+743 
-754 DYVDLSNKGVRDTLS
+754 
-769 FLNYLL
+769 
-775 SEYGDFTNR
+775 
-784 EYMEYHSD
+784 
-792 RDLDKYHFAFRYG
+792 
-805 NLCKYFGSFA
+805 
-815 RAKDLASV
+815 
-823 YNHKVVSV
+823 
-831 EILPYKED
+831 
-839 VYDIEV
+839 
-845 EDTHNFLIDLGDDS
+845 
-859 GVFVHN
+859 
-865 CRDKG
+865 RDKG

-902 QKGIE
+902 QKGVE

-938 YPNDVMDRWFEWAS
+938 YPSDVMGRWFDWAS
-952 GTTDKRGFKGVT
+952 GTTDKKGFKGVS

-969 VLEFLNNNRDMVYTD
+969 VLEFLNNNRDMVYND

-1028 NEGKEDGGEEKL
+1028 NEGKEDSGEEKL

-1068 NYDDVKEP
+1068 NFDEVKEP

-1096 LIGPSALGKCV
+1096 LIGPSALGK
-1107 TGDTIIRVDGG
+1107 
-1118 ITEIKN
+1118 
-1124 LDFTDGYLERE
+1124 
-1135 YVVDGLTDYVTTSH
+1135 
-1149 TYREVCDEVVA
+1149 
-1160 IKDNYG
+1160 
-1166 SVIKVTKNHPL
+1166 
-1177 RVLSKEGVVWKK
+1177 
-1189 ALDIKEGDVLL
+1189 
-1200 SKKFDSSYFK
+1200 
-1210 DIKHDFNAYMYGFVL
+1210 
-1225 GDGCVS
+1225 
-1231 NKAKGCNSLTLSYN
+1231 
-1245 KERIVTLLNENGF
+1245 
-1258 IEDTTKRT
+1258 
-1266 RSDNFRSALRDSGK
+1266 
-1280 IYRLYKEFP
+1280 
-1289 REGRNLKKELWEI
+1289 
-1302 GVYNYTW
+1302 
-1309 GDVDKEHFPR
+1309 
-1319 SGSYEYILNVL
+1319 
-1330 AGYIDTDG
+1330 
-1338 YIAYSG
+1338 
-1344 DYGYVEFCC
+1344 
-1353 KSESL
+1353 
-1358 ISDLQDVLSSL
+1358 
-1369 GFKAYRGKDRYDK
+1369 
-1382 DYNRYYPR
+1382 
-1390 LRLNARDSVE
+1390 
-1400 LMLLIKDLLV
+1400 
-1410 LKHEQAEELISKFG
+1410 
-1424 GKTRQGK
+1424 
-1431 LDIPLECDSV
+1431 
-1441 LRDEINFLIKV
+1441 
-1452 CFESKGMTRT
+1452 
-1462 QYKDLKTG
+1462 
-1470 YFSNDLDRH
+1470 
-1479 RTSINNILSFI
+1479 
-1490 EDNKLEREF
+1490 
-1499 IAYPLWDEFKTISYL
+1499 
-1514 RNCNVSTVVSVEEIG
+1514 
-1529 THVVYDVTIPK
+1529 
-1540 THTFIANGFISHNTS
+1540 TS

-1587 MGMPVKQSLTD
+1587 MGMPVKQSLTE

-1688 GVDFSNYRDRVKV
+1688 GVDFSNYKDKVKV

-1835 VMQFEDLILERQS
+1835 VMQFADLILERQS

-1869 DNWESLLIG
+1869 DSWESLLIG
-1878 DSVKV
+1878 DTVKV

-1956 ILGEF
+1956 ILGGF

-1967 TFGTNLDEDISI
+1967 TFGTNLDEDITI

>member
-31 GYEPLVVDLDSSTK
+31 GYEPLIVDFDSSSK
-45 DSSKKVFKA
+45 DSTNKVFKA

-68 PNTVFNIFSGTFG
+68 PSTVFNIFSGTFG

-129 INACANGLDVSSE
+129 INACANGLDISSE
-142 TYSDY
+142 SYSEY
-147 KVLEDSDKLDTVSMS
+147 KVLEDSDKIDTVSIS

-193 GKSNDAEGIKGK
+193 GKSNDAEDIKGK

-367 ITRCFSGSTKVK
+367 ITRC
-379 LLDGRSLTMEELY
+379 
-392 NEFGTTKPFYVYS
+392 
-405 CDKDGNVV
+405 
-413 FKKAYSNGVTRRDA
+413 
-427 DVVKVTLD
+427 
-435 NGSSIICTPDHR
+435 
-447 FMLRDGSYEMAMHF
+447 
-461 ERGRSLMSTYFN
+461 
-473 YKNSTKTPFGS
+473 
-484 TYETFINPRDMKE
+484 
-497 YYTHRE
+497 
-503 VARQYYCDTYGKL
+503 
-516 GKDGCFRNAHH
+516 
-527 VDFNSLNNVPENLKV
+527 
-542 MDRIEHYNL
+542 
-551 HIHGENSVSKRLQSV
+551 
-566 DGYLDMQ
+566 
-573 RGCMRK
+573 
-579 AMQHPDFFKN
+579 
-589 QRKGLEE
+589 
-596 YWGSKRHNEV
+596 
-606 MTSDVRNKSFKTQE
+606 
-620 FKDMCSDRCKSQWDS
+620 
-635 GQFDNIDRVSAN
+635 
-647 HKANFEKAVRFVKI
+647 
-661 LSDVGYD
+661 
-668 INIDN
+668 
-673 YQGFV
+673 
-678 DTFTGQHGIYYSVVS
+678 
-693 TDWFNIDD
+693 
-701 NGYALSD
+701 
-708 VFDEVDSRDWERFFN
+708 
-723 SNKKIL
+723 
-729 NKIKSLNYD
+729 
-738 ETKQG
+738 
-743 ICDGTYDTSVG
+743 
-754 DYVDLSNKGVRDTLS
+754 
-769 FLNYLL
+769 
-775 SEYGDFTNR
+775 
-784 EYMEYHSD
+784 
-792 RDLDKYHFAFRYG
+792 
-805 NLCKYFGSFA
+805 
-815 RAKDLASV
+815 
-823 YNHKVVSV
+823 
-831 EILPYKED
+831 
-839 VYDIEV
+839 
-845 EDTHNFLIDLGDDS
+845 
-859 GVFVHN
+859 
-865 CRDKG
+865 RDKG

-902 QKGIE
+902 QKGVE

-1028 NEGKEDGGEEKL
+1028 NDGKEDSGEEKL

-1096 LIGPSALGKCV
+1096 LIGPSALGK
-1107 TGDTIIRVDGG
+1107 
-1118 ITEIKN
+1118 
-1124 LDFTDGYLERE
+1124 
-1135 YVVDGLTDYVTTSH
+1135 
-1149 TYREVCDEVVA
+1149 
-1160 IKDNYG
+1160 
-1166 SVIKVTKNHPL
+1166 
-1177 RVLSKEGVVWKK
+1177 
-1189 ALDIKEGDVLL
+1189 
-1200 SKKFDSSYFK
+1200 
-1210 DIKHDFNAYMYGFVL
+1210 
-1225 GDGCVS
+1225 
-1231 NKAKGCNSLTLSYN
+1231 
-1245 KERIVTLLNENGF
+1245 
-1258 IEDTTKRT
+1258 
-1266 RSDNFRSALRDSGK
+1266 
-1280 IYRLYKEFP
+1280 
-1289 REGRNLKKELWEI
+1289 
-1302 GVYNYTW
+1302 
-1309 GDVDKEHFPR
+1309 
-1319 SGSYEYILNVL
+1319 
-1330 AGYIDTDG
+1330 
-1338 YIAYSG
+1338 
-1344 DYGYVEFCC
+1344 
-1353 KSESL
+1353 
-1358 ISDLQDVLSSL
+1358 
-1369 GFKAYRGKDRYDK
+1369 
-1382 DYNRYYPR
+1382 
-1390 LRLNARDSVE
+1390 
-1400 LMLLIKDLLV
+1400 
-1410 LKHEQAEELISKFG
+1410 
-1424 GKTRQGK
+1424 
-1431 LDIPLECDSV
+1431 
-1441 LRDEINFLIKV
+1441 
-1452 CFESKGMTRT
+1452 
-1462 QYKDLKTG
+1462 
-1470 YFSNDLDRH
+1470 
-1479 RTSINNILSFI
+1479 
-1490 EDNKLEREF
+1490 
-1499 IAYPLWDEFKTISYL
+1499 
-1514 RNCNVSTVVSVEEIG
+1514 
-1529 THVVYDVTIPK
+1529 
-1540 THTFIANGFISHNTS
+1540 TS

-1587 MGMPVKQSLTD
+1587 MGMPVKQSLTE

-1688 GVDFSNYRDRVKV
+1688 GVDFSNYKDKVKV

-1869 DNWESLLIG
+1869 DSWESLLIG
-1878 DSVKV
+1878 DTVKV

-1967 TFGTNLDEDISI
+1967 TFGTNLDEDITI

>member
-31 GYEPLVVDLDSSTK
+31 GYEPLVVDFDSPTK

-81 SEIIVDIMEFDY
+81 SEITVDIMEFDY

-142 TYSDY
+142 TYSEY

-162 EWLFSNEHIDES
+162 EWLFSNEHIDEN

-193 GKSNDAEGIKGK
+193 GKSNDAEDIKGK

-315 LQKGYTESSVAS
+315 LQKGYTETEVAS
-327 DGNSV
+327 DGNNV
-332 ETEKKY
+332 EIEKKY

-367 ITRCFSGSTKVK
+367 ITR
-379 LLDGRSLTMEELY
+379 
-392 NEFGTTKPFYVYS
+392 
-405 CDKDGNVV
+405 
-413 FKKAYSNGVTRRDA
+413 
-427 DVVKVTLD
+427 
-435 NGSSIICTPDHR
+435 
-447 FMLRDGSYEMAMHF
+447 
-461 ERGRSLMSTYFN
+461 
-473 YKNSTKTPFGS
+473 
-484 TYETFINPRDMKE
+484 
-497 YYTHRE
+497 
-503 VARQYYCDTYGKL
+503 
-516 GKDGCFRNAHH
+516 
-527 VDFNSLNNVPENLKV
+527 
-542 MDRIEHYNL
+542 
-551 HIHGENSVSKRLQSV
+551 
-566 DGYLDMQ
+566 
-573 RGCMRK
+573 
-579 AMQHPDFFKN
+579 
-589 QRKGLEE
+589 
-596 YWGSKRHNEV
+596 
-606 MTSDVRNKSFKTQE
+606 
-620 FKDMCSDRCKSQWDS
+620 
-635 GQFDNIDRVSAN
+635 
-647 HKANFEKAVRFVKI
+647 
-661 LSDVGYD
+661 
-668 INIDN
+668 
-673 YQGFV
+673 
-678 DTFTGQHGIYYSVVS
+678 
-693 TDWFNIDD
+693 
-701 NGYALSD
+701 
-708 VFDEVDSRDWERFFN
+708 
-723 SNKKIL
+723 
-729 NKIKSLNYD
+729 
-738 ETKQG
+738 
-743 ICDGTYDTSVG
+743 
-754 DYVDLSNKGVRDTLS
+754 
-769 FLNYLL
+769 
-775 SEYGDFTNR
+775 
-784 EYMEYHSD
+784 
-792 RDLDKYHFAFRYG
+792 
-805 NLCKYFGSFA
+805 
-815 RAKDLASV
+815 
-823 YNHKVVSV
+823 
-831 EILPYKED
+831 
-839 VYDIEV
+839 
-845 EDTHNFLIDLGDDS
+845 
-859 GVFVHN
+859 

-902 QKGIE
+902 QKGVE

-938 YPNDVMDRWFEWAS
+938 YPNDVMDRWFDWAS
-952 GTTDKRGFKGVT
+952 GTTDKKGFKGVS

-969 VLEFLNNNRDMVYTD
+969 VLEFLNNNRDMVYND

-1028 NEGKEDGGEEKL
+1028 NDGKEDSGEEKL

-1068 NYDDVKEP
+1068 NFDEVKEP

-1096 LIGPSALGKCV
+1096 LIGPSALGK
-1107 TGDTIIRVDGG
+1107 
-1118 ITEIKN
+1118 
-1124 LDFTDGYLERE
+1124 
-1135 YVVDGLTDYVTTSH
+1135 
-1149 TYREVCDEVVA
+1149 
-1160 IKDNYG
+1160 
-1166 SVIKVTKNHPL
+1166 
-1177 RVLSKEGVVWKK
+1177 
-1189 ALDIKEGDVLL
+1189 
-1200 SKKFDSSYFK
+1200 
-1210 DIKHDFNAYMYGFVL
+1210 
-1225 GDGCVS
+1225 
-1231 NKAKGCNSLTLSYN
+1231 
-1245 KERIVTLLNENGF
+1245 
-1258 IEDTTKRT
+1258 
-1266 RSDNFRSALRDSGK
+1266 
-1280 IYRLYKEFP
+1280 
-1289 REGRNLKKELWEI
+1289 
-1302 GVYNYTW
+1302 
-1309 GDVDKEHFPR
+1309 
-1319 SGSYEYILNVL
+1319 
-1330 AGYIDTDG
+1330 
-1338 YIAYSG
+1338 
-1344 DYGYVEFCC
+1344 
-1353 KSESL
+1353 
-1358 ISDLQDVLSSL
+1358 
-1369 GFKAYRGKDRYDK
+1369 
-1382 DYNRYYPR
+1382 
-1390 LRLNARDSVE
+1390 
-1400 LMLLIKDLLV
+1400 
-1410 LKHEQAEELISKFG
+1410 
-1424 GKTRQGK
+1424 
-1431 LDIPLECDSV
+1431 
-1441 LRDEINFLIKV
+1441 
-1452 CFESKGMTRT
+1452 
-1462 QYKDLKTG
+1462 
-1470 YFSNDLDRH
+1470 
-1479 RTSINNILSFI
+1479 
-1490 EDNKLEREF
+1490 
-1499 IAYPLWDEFKTISYL
+1499 
-1514 RNCNVSTVVSVEEIG
+1514 
-1529 THVVYDVTIPK
+1529 
-1540 THTFIANGFISHNTS
+1540 TS

-1587 MGMPVKQSLTD
+1587 MGMPVKQSLTE

-1688 GVDFSNYRDRVKV
+1688 GVDFSNYKDRVKV

-1743 NDVASW
+1743 NDVVSW
-1749 IEFMES
+1749 VEFMES

-1869 DNWESLLIG
+1869 DSWESLLIG
-1878 DSVKV
+1878 DTVKV

-1967 TFGTNLDEDISI
+1967 TFGTNLDEDITI

>member
-142 TYSDY
+142 TYSEY

-327 DGNSV
+327 DGNTV

-367 ITRCFSGSTKVK
+367 ITRC
-379 LLDGRSLTMEELY
+379 
-392 NEFGTTKPFYVYS
+392 
-405 CDKDGNVV
+405 
-413 FKKAYSNGVTRRDA
+413 
-427 DVVKVTLD
+427 
-435 NGSSIICTPDHR
+435 
-447 FMLRDGSYEMAMHF
+447 
-461 ERGRSLMSTYFN
+461 
-473 YKNSTKTPFGS
+473 
-484 TYETFINPRDMKE
+484 
-497 YYTHRE
+497 
-503 VARQYYCDTYGKL
+503 
-516 GKDGCFRNAHH
+516 
-527 VDFNSLNNVPENLKV
+527 
-542 MDRIEHYNL
+542 
-551 HIHGENSVSKRLQSV
+551 
-566 DGYLDMQ
+566 
-573 RGCMRK
+573 
-579 AMQHPDFFKN
+579 
-589 QRKGLEE
+589 
-596 YWGSKRHNEV
+596 
-606 MTSDVRNKSFKTQE
+606 
-620 FKDMCSDRCKSQWDS
+620 
-635 GQFDNIDRVSAN
+635 
-647 HKANFEKAVRFVKI
+647 
-661 LSDVGYD
+661 
-668 INIDN
+668 
-673 YQGFV
+673 
-678 DTFTGQHGIYYSVVS
+678 
-693 TDWFNIDD
+693 
-701 NGYALSD
+701 
-708 VFDEVDSRDWERFFN
+708 
-723 SNKKIL
+723 
-729 NKIKSLNYD
+729 
-738 ETKQG
+738 
-743 ICDGTYDTSVG
+743 
-754 DYVDLSNKGVRDTLS
+754 
-769 FLNYLL
+769 
-775 SEYGDFTNR
+775 
-784 EYMEYHSD
+784 
-792 RDLDKYHFAFRYG
+792 
-805 NLCKYFGSFA
+805 
-815 RAKDLASV
+815 
-823 YNHKVVSV
+823 
-831 EILPYKED
+831 
-839 VYDIEV
+839 
-845 EDTHNFLIDLGDDS
+845 
-859 GVFVHN
+859 
-865 CRDKG
+865 RDKG

-902 QKGIE
+902 QKGVE

-1028 NEGKEDGGEEKL
+1028 NDGKEDSGEEKL

-1068 NYDDVKEP
+1068 NYNDVKEP

-1096 LIGPSALGKCV
+1096 LIGPSALGK
-1107 TGDTIIRVDGG
+1107 
-1118 ITEIKN
+1118 
-1124 LDFTDGYLERE
+1124 
-1135 YVVDGLTDYVTTSH
+1135 
-1149 TYREVCDEVVA
+1149 
-1160 IKDNYG
+1160 
-1166 SVIKVTKNHPL
+1166 
-1177 RVLSKEGVVWKK
+1177 
-1189 ALDIKEGDVLL
+1189 
-1200 SKKFDSSYFK
+1200 
-1210 DIKHDFNAYMYGFVL
+1210 
-1225 GDGCVS
+1225 
-1231 NKAKGCNSLTLSYN
+1231 
-1245 KERIVTLLNENGF
+1245 
-1258 IEDTTKRT
+1258 
-1266 RSDNFRSALRDSGK
+1266 
-1280 IYRLYKEFP
+1280 
-1289 REGRNLKKELWEI
+1289 
-1302 GVYNYTW
+1302 
-1309 GDVDKEHFPR
+1309 
-1319 SGSYEYILNVL
+1319 
-1330 AGYIDTDG
+1330 
-1338 YIAYSG
+1338 
-1344 DYGYVEFCC
+1344 
-1353 KSESL
+1353 
-1358 ISDLQDVLSSL
+1358 
-1369 GFKAYRGKDRYDK
+1369 
-1382 DYNRYYPR
+1382 
-1390 LRLNARDSVE
+1390 
-1400 LMLLIKDLLV
+1400 
-1410 LKHEQAEELISKFG
+1410 
-1424 GKTRQGK
+1424 
-1431 LDIPLECDSV
+1431 
-1441 LRDEINFLIKV
+1441 
-1452 CFESKGMTRT
+1452 
-1462 QYKDLKTG
+1462 
-1470 YFSNDLDRH
+1470 
-1479 RTSINNILSFI
+1479 
-1490 EDNKLEREF
+1490 
-1499 IAYPLWDEFKTISYL
+1499 
-1514 RNCNVSTVVSVEEIG
+1514 
-1529 THVVYDVTIPK
+1529 
-1540 THTFIANGFISHNTS
+1540 TS

-1587 MGMPVKQSLTD
+1587 MGMPVKQSLTE

-1688 GVDFSNYRDRVKV
+1688 GVDFSNYKDRVKV

>member
-93 QAVANLIE
+93 QAVANLVE

-142 TYSDY
+142 TYSEY

-193 GKSNDAEGIKGK
+193 GKSNDAEDIKGK

-235 IGPTAVFKSATVKEL
+235 IGPTAVFKSATIKEL

-315 LQKGYTESSVAS
+315 LQKGYTETEVAS

-367 ITRCFSGSTKVK
+367 ITRC
-379 LLDGRSLTMEELY
+379 
-392 NEFGTTKPFYVYS
+392 
-405 CDKDGNVV
+405 
-413 FKKAYSNGVTRRDA
+413 
-427 DVVKVTLD
+427 
-435 NGSSIICTPDHR
+435 
-447 FMLRDGSYEMAMHF
+447 
-461 ERGRSLMSTYFN
+461 
-473 YKNSTKTPFGS
+473 
-484 TYETFINPRDMKE
+484 
-497 YYTHRE
+497 
-503 VARQYYCDTYGKL
+503 
-516 GKDGCFRNAHH
+516 
-527 VDFNSLNNVPENLKV
+527 
-542 MDRIEHYNL
+542 
-551 HIHGENSVSKRLQSV
+551 
-566 DGYLDMQ
+566 
-573 RGCMRK
+573 
-579 AMQHPDFFKN
+579 
-589 QRKGLEE
+589 
-596 YWGSKRHNEV
+596 
-606 MTSDVRNKSFKTQE
+606 
-620 FKDMCSDRCKSQWDS
+620 
-635 GQFDNIDRVSAN
+635 
-647 HKANFEKAVRFVKI
+647 
-661 LSDVGYD
+661 
-668 INIDN
+668 
-673 YQGFV
+673 
-678 DTFTGQHGIYYSVVS
+678 
-693 TDWFNIDD
+693 
-701 NGYALSD
+701 
-708 VFDEVDSRDWERFFN
+708 
-723 SNKKIL
+723 
-729 NKIKSLNYD
+729 
-738 ETKQG
+738 
-743 ICDGTYDTSVG
+743 
-754 DYVDLSNKGVRDTLS
+754 
-769 FLNYLL
+769 
-775 SEYGDFTNR
+775 
-784 EYMEYHSD
+784 
-792 RDLDKYHFAFRYG
+792 
-805 NLCKYFGSFA
+805 
-815 RAKDLASV
+815 
-823 YNHKVVSV
+823 
-831 EILPYKED
+831 
-839 VYDIEV
+839 
-845 EDTHNFLIDLGDDS
+845 
-859 GVFVHN
+859 
-865 CRDKG
+865 RDKG

-902 QKGIE
+902 QKGVE

-1028 NEGKEDGGEEKL
+1028 NDGKEDSGEEKL

-1431 LDIPLECDSV
+1431 LDIPLECGSV

-1462 QYKDLKTG
+1462 QYKNLKTG

-1490 EDNKLEREF
+1490 GDNKLEREF

-1587 MGMPVKQSLTD
+1587 MGMPVKQSLTE

-1676 AVFEVISDYRFA
+1676 SVFEVISDYRFA
-1688 GVDFSNYRDRVKV
+1688 GVDFSNYKDRVKV

-2048 NMVLFLKRSGENLED
+2048 NMVLFLKRSGENLEE

>member
-31 GYEPLVVDLDSSTK
+31 GYEPLIVDFDSSSK
-45 DSSKKVFKA
+45 DSTNKVFKA

-68 PNTVFNIFSGTFG
+68 PSTVFNIFSGTFG

-114 CNGAYLVEDILTDTF
+114 CNGAYLVEDILTDAF

-142 TYSDY
+142 TYSEY

-193 GKSNDAEGIKGK
+193 GKSNDAEDIKGK

-315 LQKGYTESSVAS
+315 LQKGYTETEVAS

-367 ITRCFSGSTKVK
+367 ITRC
-379 LLDGRSLTMEELY
+379 
-392 NEFGTTKPFYVYS
+392 
-405 CDKDGNVV
+405 
-413 FKKAYSNGVTRRDA
+413 
-427 DVVKVTLD
+427 
-435 NGSSIICTPDHR
+435 
-447 FMLRDGSYEMAMHF
+447 
-461 ERGRSLMSTYFN
+461 
-473 YKNSTKTPFGS
+473 
-484 TYETFINPRDMKE
+484 
-497 YYTHRE
+497 
-503 VARQYYCDTYGKL
+503 
-516 GKDGCFRNAHH
+516 
-527 VDFNSLNNVPENLKV
+527 
-542 MDRIEHYNL
+542 
-551 HIHGENSVSKRLQSV
+551 
-566 DGYLDMQ
+566 
-573 RGCMRK
+573 
-579 AMQHPDFFKN
+579 
-589 QRKGLEE
+589 
-596 YWGSKRHNEV
+596 
-606 MTSDVRNKSFKTQE
+606 
-620 FKDMCSDRCKSQWDS
+620 
-635 GQFDNIDRVSAN
+635 
-647 HKANFEKAVRFVKI
+647 
-661 LSDVGYD
+661 
-668 INIDN
+668 
-673 YQGFV
+673 
-678 DTFTGQHGIYYSVVS
+678 
-693 TDWFNIDD
+693 
-701 NGYALSD
+701 
-708 VFDEVDSRDWERFFN
+708 
-723 SNKKIL
+723 
-729 NKIKSLNYD
+729 
-738 ETKQG
+738 
-743 ICDGTYDTSVG
+743 
-754 DYVDLSNKGVRDTLS
+754 
-769 FLNYLL
+769 
-775 SEYGDFTNR
+775 
-784 EYMEYHSD
+784 
-792 RDLDKYHFAFRYG
+792 
-805 NLCKYFGSFA
+805 
-815 RAKDLASV
+815 
-823 YNHKVVSV
+823 
-831 EILPYKED
+831 
-839 VYDIEV
+839 
-845 EDTHNFLIDLGDDS
+845 
-859 GVFVHN
+859 
-865 CRDKG
+865 RDKG

-902 QKGIE
+902 QKGVE

-1028 NEGKEDGGEEKL
+1028 NEGKEDSGEEKL

-1048 YVSKWCC
+1048 YVSRWCC

-1096 LIGPSALGKCV
+1096 LIGPSALGK
-1107 TGDTIIRVDGG
+1107 
-1118 ITEIKN
+1118 
-1124 LDFTDGYLERE
+1124 
-1135 YVVDGLTDYVTTSH
+1135 
-1149 TYREVCDEVVA
+1149 
-1160 IKDNYG
+1160 
-1166 SVIKVTKNHPL
+1166 
-1177 RVLSKEGVVWKK
+1177 
-1189 ALDIKEGDVLL
+1189 
-1200 SKKFDSSYFK
+1200 
-1210 DIKHDFNAYMYGFVL
+1210 
-1225 GDGCVS
+1225 
-1231 NKAKGCNSLTLSYN
+1231 
-1245 KERIVTLLNENGF
+1245 
-1258 IEDTTKRT
+1258 
-1266 RSDNFRSALRDSGK
+1266 
-1280 IYRLYKEFP
+1280 
-1289 REGRNLKKELWEI
+1289 
-1302 GVYNYTW
+1302 
-1309 GDVDKEHFPR
+1309 
-1319 SGSYEYILNVL
+1319 
-1330 AGYIDTDG
+1330 
-1338 YIAYSG
+1338 
-1344 DYGYVEFCC
+1344 
-1353 KSESL
+1353 
-1358 ISDLQDVLSSL
+1358 
-1369 GFKAYRGKDRYDK
+1369 
-1382 DYNRYYPR
+1382 
-1390 LRLNARDSVE
+1390 
-1400 LMLLIKDLLV
+1400 
-1410 LKHEQAEELISKFG
+1410 
-1424 GKTRQGK
+1424 
-1431 LDIPLECDSV
+1431 
-1441 LRDEINFLIKV
+1441 
-1452 CFESKGMTRT
+1452 
-1462 QYKDLKTG
+1462 
-1470 YFSNDLDRH
+1470 
-1479 RTSINNILSFI
+1479 
-1490 EDNKLEREF
+1490 
-1499 IAYPLWDEFKTISYL
+1499 
-1514 RNCNVSTVVSVEEIG
+1514 
-1529 THVVYDVTIPK
+1529 
-1540 THTFIANGFISHNTS
+1540 TS

-1587 MGMPVKQSLTD
+1587 MGMPVKQSLTE

-1688 GVDFSNYRDRVKV
+1688 GVDFSNYKDRVKV

-1869 DNWESLLIG
+1869 DSWESLLIG
-1878 DSVKV
+1878 DTVKV

-1967 TFGTNLDEDISI
+1967 TFGTNLDEDITI

-2048 NMVLFLKRSGENLED
+2048 NMVLFLKRSGENLEE

-2100 ESKKSKTPKNV
+2100 DSKKSKTPKNV

>member
-31 GYEPLVVDLDSSTK
+31 GYEPLVVDFDSPTK
-45 DSSKKVFKA
+45 DSSKKIFKA

-81 SEIIVDIMEFDY
+81 SEITVDIMEFDY

-129 INACANGLDVSSE
+129 INACANGFDVSSE
-142 TYSDY
+142 TYSEY

-162 EWLFSNEHIDES
+162 EWLFSNEHINES

-193 GKSNDAEGIKGK
+193 GKSNDAEDIKGK

-327 DGNSV
+327 DGNTV

-367 ITRCFSGSTKVK
+367 ITRC
-379 LLDGRSLTMEELY
+379 
-392 NEFGTTKPFYVYS
+392 
-405 CDKDGNVV
+405 
-413 FKKAYSNGVTRRDA
+413 
-427 DVVKVTLD
+427 
-435 NGSSIICTPDHR
+435 
-447 FMLRDGSYEMAMHF
+447 
-461 ERGRSLMSTYFN
+461 
-473 YKNSTKTPFGS
+473 
-484 TYETFINPRDMKE
+484 
-497 YYTHRE
+497 
-503 VARQYYCDTYGKL
+503 
-516 GKDGCFRNAHH
+516 
-527 VDFNSLNNVPENLKV
+527 
-542 MDRIEHYNL
+542 
-551 HIHGENSVSKRLQSV
+551 
-566 DGYLDMQ
+566 
-573 RGCMRK
+573 
-579 AMQHPDFFKN
+579 
-589 QRKGLEE
+589 
-596 YWGSKRHNEV
+596 
-606 MTSDVRNKSFKTQE
+606 
-620 FKDMCSDRCKSQWDS
+620 
-635 GQFDNIDRVSAN
+635 
-647 HKANFEKAVRFVKI
+647 
-661 LSDVGYD
+661 
-668 INIDN
+668 
-673 YQGFV
+673 
-678 DTFTGQHGIYYSVVS
+678 
-693 TDWFNIDD
+693 
-701 NGYALSD
+701 
-708 VFDEVDSRDWERFFN
+708 
-723 SNKKIL
+723 
-729 NKIKSLNYD
+729 
-738 ETKQG
+738 
-743 ICDGTYDTSVG
+743 
-754 DYVDLSNKGVRDTLS
+754 
-769 FLNYLL
+769 
-775 SEYGDFTNR
+775 
-784 EYMEYHSD
+784 
-792 RDLDKYHFAFRYG
+792 
-805 NLCKYFGSFA
+805 
-815 RAKDLASV
+815 
-823 YNHKVVSV
+823 
-831 EILPYKED
+831 
-839 VYDIEV
+839 
-845 EDTHNFLIDLGDDS
+845 
-859 GVFVHN
+859 
-865 CRDKG
+865 RDKG

-902 QKGIE
+902 QKGVE

-1028 NEGKEDGGEEKL
+1028 NDGKEDSGEEKL

-1090 TGSPAM
+1090 IGSPAM
-1096 LIGPSALGKCV
+1096 LIGPSALGK
-1107 TGDTIIRVDGG
+1107 
-1118 ITEIKN
+1118 
-1124 LDFTDGYLERE
+1124 
-1135 YVVDGLTDYVTTSH
+1135 
-1149 TYREVCDEVVA
+1149 
-1160 IKDNYG
+1160 
-1166 SVIKVTKNHPL
+1166 
-1177 RVLSKEGVVWKK
+1177 
-1189 ALDIKEGDVLL
+1189 
-1200 SKKFDSSYFK
+1200 
-1210 DIKHDFNAYMYGFVL
+1210 
-1225 GDGCVS
+1225 
-1231 NKAKGCNSLTLSYN
+1231 
-1245 KERIVTLLNENGF
+1245 
-1258 IEDTTKRT
+1258 
-1266 RSDNFRSALRDSGK
+1266 
-1280 IYRLYKEFP
+1280 
-1289 REGRNLKKELWEI
+1289 
-1302 GVYNYTW
+1302 
-1309 GDVDKEHFPR
+1309 
-1319 SGSYEYILNVL
+1319 
-1330 AGYIDTDG
+1330 
-1338 YIAYSG
+1338 
-1344 DYGYVEFCC
+1344 
-1353 KSESL
+1353 
-1358 ISDLQDVLSSL
+1358 
-1369 GFKAYRGKDRYDK
+1369 
-1382 DYNRYYPR
+1382 
-1390 LRLNARDSVE
+1390 
-1400 LMLLIKDLLV
+1400 
-1410 LKHEQAEELISKFG
+1410 
-1424 GKTRQGK
+1424 
-1431 LDIPLECDSV
+1431 
-1441 LRDEINFLIKV
+1441 
-1452 CFESKGMTRT
+1452 
-1462 QYKDLKTG
+1462 
-1470 YFSNDLDRH
+1470 
-1479 RTSINNILSFI
+1479 
-1490 EDNKLEREF
+1490 
-1499 IAYPLWDEFKTISYL
+1499 
-1514 RNCNVSTVVSVEEIG
+1514 
-1529 THVVYDVTIPK
+1529 
-1540 THTFIANGFISHNTS
+1540 TS

-1587 MGMPVKQSLTD
+1587 MGMPVKQSLTE

-1688 GVDFSNYRDRVKV
+1688 GVDFSNYKDR

-1755 QKEEGLIDGTL
+1755 QKEDGLIDGTL

-1869 DNWESLLIG
+1869 NNWESLLIG

-2007 SIVKYCLDLC
+2007 SIVKYCLALC

>member
-17 VKNVR
+17 IKNVR
-22 EVHAVEEFL
+22 ETHSIDEFL
-31 GYEPLVVDLDSSTK
+31 GYESLITDFDSQTSDSS
-45 DSSKKVFKA
+45 SRVFKA
-54 YRIMPSNTLFLAEL
+54 YRIMPSNTLFLMEL
-68 PNTVFNIFSGTFG
+68 PSTVLRIFSGDFG
-81 SEIIVDIMEFDY
+81 GNIIVDIMEFDY
-93 QAVANLIE
+93 QGVANIVE
-101 VDLVNDIDRAIFQ
+101 TDLVNDVNKAIFA
-114 CNGAYLVEDILTDTF
+114 CNGAYLVEDIVTDTF
-129 INACANGLDVSSE
+129 INACSNGFDVPRDISV
-142 TYSDY
+142 DY
-147 KVLEDSDKLDTVSMS
+147 KVLEESDKQNKDSLSS
-162 EWLFSNEHIDES
+162 WLFMNDNIDES

-179 ALDTLQLLKDRRKK
+179 ALDTLQMLKDRRKN
-193 GKSNDAEGIKGK
+193 GKSNDAEEVKGK

-315 LQKGYTESSVAS
+315 LQKGYTEEEIAS
-327 DGNSV
+327 DGNEV
-332 ETEKKY
+332 DTEKKY
-338 LTDEQKTKIVELQLQ
+338 LTDEQKDKIVGLQLQ

-392 NEFGTTKPFYVYS
+392 NEFGSTKPFYVYS

-473 YKNSTKTPFGS
+473 YKNSTKTIFGS

-503 VARQYYCDTYGKL
+503 VARQYYGDTYGKL

-606 MTSDVRNKSFKTQE
+606 MTSDERNKSFKTQE
-620 FKDMCSDRCKSQWDS
+620 FKDMCSDRCKSQWNS
-635 GQFDNIDRVSAN
+635 GQFDNIDRISASR
-647 HKANFEKAVRFVKI
+647 KANFEKAVRFVKI
-661 LSDVGYD
+661 LRDVGYD

-678 DTFTGQHGIYYSVVS
+678 DTFTGQHGIYYNVVSADWFSVV
-693 TDWFNIDD
+693 D
-701 NGYALSD
+701 NGNSLSE
-708 VFDEVDSRDWERFFN
+708 VFEEVNSRDWERFFN

-729 NKIKSLNYD
+729 DKIKSLNYD

-784 EYMEYHSD
+784 EYMAYHSE

-902 QKGIE
+902 QKGLE

-952 GTTDKRGFKGVT
+952 GTTDKKGFKGVS

-969 VLEFLNNNRDMVYTD
+969 VLEFLNNNRDMVYND

-1028 NEGKEDGGEEKL
+1028 NDGKEDSGEEKL

-1068 NYDDVKEP
+1068 DYDEAREP
-1076 VKDDVGDFLSTALE
+1076 IKDDVGDFLSTALE

-1096 LIGPSALGKCV
+1096 LIGPSSIGK
-1107 TGDTIIRVDGG
+1107 
-1118 ITEIKN
+1118 
-1124 LDFTDGYLERE
+1124 
-1135 YVVDGLTDYVTTSH
+1135 S
-1149 TYREVCDEVVA
+1149 
-1160 IKDNYG
+1160 
-1166 SVIKVTKNHPL
+1166 
-1177 RVLSKEGVVWKK
+1177 
-1189 ALDIKEGDVLL
+1189 
-1200 SKKFDSSYFK
+1200 
-1210 DIKHDFNAYMYGFVL
+1210 
-1225 GDGCVS
+1225 
-1231 NKAKGCNSLTLSYN
+1231 
-1245 KERIVTLLNENGF
+1245 
-1258 IEDTTKRT
+1258 
-1266 RSDNFRSALRDSGK
+1266 
-1280 IYRLYKEFP
+1280 
-1289 REGRNLKKELWEI
+1289 
-1302 GVYNYTW
+1302 
-1309 GDVDKEHFPR
+1309 
-1319 SGSYEYILNVL
+1319 
-1330 AGYIDTDG
+1330 
-1338 YIAYSG
+1338 
-1344 DYGYVEFCC
+1344 
-1353 KSESL
+1353 
-1358 ISDLQDVLSSL
+1358 
-1369 GFKAYRGKDRYDK
+1369 
-1382 DYNRYYPR
+1382 
-1390 LRLNARDSVE
+1390 
-1400 LMLLIKDLLV
+1400 
-1410 LKHEQAEELISKFG
+1410 
-1424 GKTRQGK
+1424 
-1431 LDIPLECDSV
+1431 
-1441 LRDEINFLIKV
+1441 
-1452 CFESKGMTRT
+1452 
-1462 QYKDLKTG
+1462 
-1470 YFSNDLDRH
+1470 
-1479 RTSINNILSFI
+1479 
-1490 EDNKLEREF
+1490 
-1499 IAYPLWDEFKTISYL
+1499 
-1514 RNCNVSTVVSVEEIG
+1514 
-1529 THVVYDVTIPK
+1529 
-1540 THTFIANGFISHNTS
+1540 S

-1587 MGMPVKQSLTD
+1587 MGMPVKQSLTE

-1615 ELQSVVANVSADI
+1615 ALQDVVANVFADI

-1688 GVDFSNYRDRVKV
+1688 GVDFSNYKDKVKV

-1766 IEFFKGLDTEQALK
+1766 IEFFKGLEPEKALK

-1805 DIKSMRGKRQENGTF
+1805 DIKSMRGRRQENGTF

-1835 VMQFEDLILERQS
+1835 AMMFEDLVLERQS
-1848 DSLESHAQKTIK
+1848 DSLESHAQKTVK

-1869 DNWESLLIG
+1869 ESWESLLIG
-1878 DSVKV
+1878 DSVKI

-1889 ASDIVDSL
+1889 ASDIIDSL
-1897 AQCRDDLKQ
+1897 VQCRDDLKQ
-1906 FTLKPMSADDRVECS
+1906 FTLKPMSSDDRVDCS

-1935 QLDINTSNKREDM
+1935 QLDINTGNKREDM

-2007 SIVKYCLDLC
+2007 GMVRYCLDLC
-2017 NDFMEAHGKTLPNE
+2017 KEFMEVHGTSLPNE

-2048 NMVLFLKRSGENLED
+2048 NMVLFLRRSDEGLEE
-2063 MYQLAEGVGDDW
+2063 MYKLAEGVGDDW

-2085 KVSREDIENIKKAIK
+2085 KSTKADIEAIRQLIKD
-2100 ESKKSKTPKNV
+2100 SKKTKKDKNV

>member
-17 VKNVR
+17 IKNVR
-22 EVHAVEEFL
+22 ETHSIDEFL
-31 GYEPLVVDLDSSTK
+31 GYESLITDFDSQTSDSSNR
-45 DSSKKVFKA
+45 VFKA
-54 YRIMPSNTLFLAEL
+54 YRIMPSNTLFLMEL
-68 PNTVFNIFSGTFG
+68 SSTVLRIFSGDFG
-81 SEIIVDIMEFDY
+81 GNIIVDIMEFDY
-93 QAVANLIE
+93 QGVANIVE
-101 VDLVNDIDRAIFQ
+101 TDLVNEVNKAIFA
-114 CNGAYLVEDILTDTF
+114 CNGAYLVEDIVTDIF
-129 INACANGLDVSSE
+129 INACANGFDVPSDISA
-142 TYSDY
+142 DY
-147 KVLEDSDKLDTVSMS
+147 KVLEESDKQNKDSLAS
-162 EWLFSNEHIDES
+162 WLFINDNINES

-179 ALDTLQLLKDRRKK
+179 ALDTLQMLKDRRKN
-193 GKSNDAEGIKGK
+193 GKSNDAEDIKGK

-315 LQKGYTESSVAS
+315 LQKGYTEEEIAS
-327 DGNSV
+327 DGNEV
-332 ETEKKY
+332 DTEKKY
-338 LTDEQKTKIVELQLQ
+338 LTGEQRDKIVELQLQ
-353 YKNYMRTPVLFCDE
+353 YKNYMRTPVLF
-367 ITRCFSGSTKVK
+367 
-379 LLDGRSLTMEELY
+379 
-392 NEFGTTKPFYVYS
+392 
-405 CDKDGNVV
+405 
-413 FKKAYSNGVTRRDA
+413 
-427 DVVKVTLD
+427 
-435 NGSSIICTPDHR
+435 
-447 FMLRDGSYEMAMHF
+447 
-461 ERGRSLMSTYFN
+461 
-473 YKNSTKTPFGS
+473 
-484 TYETFINPRDMKE
+484 
-497 YYTHRE
+497 
-503 VARQYYCDTYGKL
+503 
-516 GKDGCFRNAHH
+516 
-527 VDFNSLNNVPENLKV
+527 
-542 MDRIEHYNL
+542 
-551 HIHGENSVSKRLQSV
+551 
-566 DGYLDMQ
+566 
-573 RGCMRK
+573 
-579 AMQHPDFFKN
+579 
-589 QRKGLEE
+589 
-596 YWGSKRHNEV
+596 
-606 MTSDVRNKSFKTQE
+606 
-620 FKDMCSDRCKSQWDS
+620 
-635 GQFDNIDRVSAN
+635 
-647 HKANFEKAVRFVKI
+647 
-661 LSDVGYD
+661 
-668 INIDN
+668 
-673 YQGFV
+673 
-678 DTFTGQHGIYYSVVS
+678 
-693 TDWFNIDD
+693 
-701 NGYALSD
+701 
-708 VFDEVDSRDWERFFN
+708 FDETTR
-723 SNKKIL
+723 
-729 NKIKSLNYD
+729 
-738 ETKQG
+738 
-743 ICDGTYDTSVG
+743 
-754 DYVDLSNKGVRDTLS
+754 
-769 FLNYLL
+769 
-775 SEYGDFTNR
+775 
-784 EYMEYHSD
+784 
-792 RDLDKYHFAFRYG
+792 
-805 NLCKYFGSFA
+805 
-815 RAKDLASV
+815 
-823 YNHKVVSV
+823 
-831 EILPYKED
+831 
-839 VYDIEV
+839 
-845 EDTHNFLIDLGDDS
+845 
-859 GVFVHN
+859 

-902 QKGIE
+902 QKGLE

-952 GTTDKRGFKGVT
+952 GTTDKKGFKGVS

-969 VLEFLNNNRDMVYTD
+969 VLEFLNNNRDMVYND
-984 KPVLDAIAEGLSD
+984 KPTLDAIAEGLSD

-1028 NEGKEDGGEEKL
+1028 NDGKEDSGEEKL

-1068 NYDDVKEP
+1068 DYDEAREP
-1076 VKDDVGDFLSTALE
+1076 IKDDVGDFLSTALE

-1096 LIGPSALGKCV
+1096 LIGPSSIGK
-1107 TGDTIIRVDGG
+1107 
-1118 ITEIKN
+1118 
-1124 LDFTDGYLERE
+1124 
-1135 YVVDGLTDYVTTSH
+1135 S
-1149 TYREVCDEVVA
+1149 
-1160 IKDNYG
+1160 
-1166 SVIKVTKNHPL
+1166 
-1177 RVLSKEGVVWKK
+1177 
-1189 ALDIKEGDVLL
+1189 
-1200 SKKFDSSYFK
+1200 
-1210 DIKHDFNAYMYGFVL
+1210 
-1225 GDGCVS
+1225 
-1231 NKAKGCNSLTLSYN
+1231 
-1245 KERIVTLLNENGF
+1245 
-1258 IEDTTKRT
+1258 
-1266 RSDNFRSALRDSGK
+1266 
-1280 IYRLYKEFP
+1280 
-1289 REGRNLKKELWEI
+1289 
-1302 GVYNYTW
+1302 
-1309 GDVDKEHFPR
+1309 
-1319 SGSYEYILNVL
+1319 
-1330 AGYIDTDG
+1330 
-1338 YIAYSG
+1338 
-1344 DYGYVEFCC
+1344 
-1353 KSESL
+1353 
-1358 ISDLQDVLSSL
+1358 
-1369 GFKAYRGKDRYDK
+1369 
-1382 DYNRYYPR
+1382 
-1390 LRLNARDSVE
+1390 
-1400 LMLLIKDLLV
+1400 
-1410 LKHEQAEELISKFG
+1410 
-1424 GKTRQGK
+1424 
-1431 LDIPLECDSV
+1431 
-1441 LRDEINFLIKV
+1441 
-1452 CFESKGMTRT
+1452 
-1462 QYKDLKTG
+1462 
-1470 YFSNDLDRH
+1470 
-1479 RTSINNILSFI
+1479 
-1490 EDNKLEREF
+1490 
-1499 IAYPLWDEFKTISYL
+1499 
-1514 RNCNVSTVVSVEEIG
+1514 
-1529 THVVYDVTIPK
+1529 
-1540 THTFIANGFISHNTS
+1540 S

-1587 MGMPVKQSLTD
+1587 MGMPVKQSLTE

-1615 ELQSVVANVSADI
+1615 ALQDVVANVSADI

-1641 DKTIKDRFVTALK
+1641 DKTVKDRFVTALK

-1688 GVDFSNYRDRVKV
+1688 GVDFSNYKDKVKV

-1766 IEFFKGLDTEQALK
+1766 IEFFKGLEPEKALK

-1805 DIKSMRGKRQENGTF
+1805 DIKSMRGRRQENGTF

-1835 VMQFEDLILERQS
+1835 AMMFEDLVLERQS
-1848 DSLESHAQKTIK
+1848 DSLESHAQKTVK

-1869 DNWESLLIG
+1869 ESWESLLIG
-1878 DSVKV
+1878 DSVKI

-1889 ASDIVDSL
+1889 ASDIIDSL
-1897 AQCRDDLKQ
+1897 VQCRDDLKQ
-1906 FTLKPMSADDRVECS
+1906 FTLKPMSSDNRVDCS

-1935 QLDINTSNKREDM
+1935 QLDINTGNKREDM

-2007 SIVKYCLDLC
+2007 GMVRYCLDLC
-2017 NDFMEAHGKTLPNE
+2017 KEFMEVHGTSLPNE

-2048 NMVLFLKRSGENLED
+2048 NMVLFLRRSDESLEE
-2063 MYQLAEGVGDDW
+2063 MYKLAEGVGDDW

-2085 KVSREDIENIKKAIK
+2085 KSTKADIEAIRQLIKD
-2100 ESKKSKTPKNV
+2100 SKKTKKDKNV

>member
-129 INACANGLDVSSE
+129 INACANGLDISSE
-142 TYSDY
+142 SYSEY
-147 KVLEDSDKLDTVSMS
+147 KVLEDSDKMDTVSIS

-193 GKSNDAEGIKGK
+193 GKSNDAEDIKGK

-327 DGNSV
+327 DGNTV

-367 ITRCFSGSTKVK
+367 ITRC
-379 LLDGRSLTMEELY
+379 
-392 NEFGTTKPFYVYS
+392 
-405 CDKDGNVV
+405 
-413 FKKAYSNGVTRRDA
+413 
-427 DVVKVTLD
+427 
-435 NGSSIICTPDHR
+435 
-447 FMLRDGSYEMAMHF
+447 
-461 ERGRSLMSTYFN
+461 
-473 YKNSTKTPFGS
+473 
-484 TYETFINPRDMKE
+484 
-497 YYTHRE
+497 
-503 VARQYYCDTYGKL
+503 
-516 GKDGCFRNAHH
+516 
-527 VDFNSLNNVPENLKV
+527 
-542 MDRIEHYNL
+542 
-551 HIHGENSVSKRLQSV
+551 
-566 DGYLDMQ
+566 
-573 RGCMRK
+573 
-579 AMQHPDFFKN
+579 
-589 QRKGLEE
+589 
-596 YWGSKRHNEV
+596 
-606 MTSDVRNKSFKTQE
+606 
-620 FKDMCSDRCKSQWDS
+620 
-635 GQFDNIDRVSAN
+635 
-647 HKANFEKAVRFVKI
+647 
-661 LSDVGYD
+661 
-668 INIDN
+668 
-673 YQGFV
+673 
-678 DTFTGQHGIYYSVVS
+678 
-693 TDWFNIDD
+693 
-701 NGYALSD
+701 
-708 VFDEVDSRDWERFFN
+708 
-723 SNKKIL
+723 
-729 NKIKSLNYD
+729 
-738 ETKQG
+738 
-743 ICDGTYDTSVG
+743 
-754 DYVDLSNKGVRDTLS
+754 
-769 FLNYLL
+769 
-775 SEYGDFTNR
+775 
-784 EYMEYHSD
+784 
-792 RDLDKYHFAFRYG
+792 
-805 NLCKYFGSFA
+805 
-815 RAKDLASV
+815 
-823 YNHKVVSV
+823 
-831 EILPYKED
+831 
-839 VYDIEV
+839 
-845 EDTHNFLIDLGDDS
+845 
-859 GVFVHN
+859 
-865 CRDKG
+865 RDKG

-902 QKGIE
+902 QKGVE

-1028 NEGKEDGGEEKL
+1028 NDGKEDSGEEKL

-1177 RVLSKEGVVWKK
+1177 RVLSKDGVVWKK

-1330 AGYIDTDG
+1330 SGYIDTDG

-1382 DYNRYYPR
+1382 DYNRYYPI

-1400 LMLLIKDLLV
+1400 LMLLIKDLLI

-1431 LDIPLECDSV
+1431 LDIPLECGSV

-1462 QYKDLKTG
+1462 QYKNLKTG

-1587 MGMPVKQSLTD
+1587 MGMPVKQSLTE

-1688 GVDFSNYRDRVKV
+1688 GVDFSNYKDRVKV

>member
-81 SEIIVDIMEFDY
+81 SEITVDIMEFDY

-142 TYSDY
+142 SYSEY

-193 GKSNDAEGIKGK
+193 GKSNDAEDIKGK

-315 LQKGYTESSVAS
+315 LQKGYTETEVAS

-367 ITRCFSGSTKVK
+367 ITRC
-379 LLDGRSLTMEELY
+379 
-392 NEFGTTKPFYVYS
+392 
-405 CDKDGNVV
+405 
-413 FKKAYSNGVTRRDA
+413 
-427 DVVKVTLD
+427 
-435 NGSSIICTPDHR
+435 
-447 FMLRDGSYEMAMHF
+447 
-461 ERGRSLMSTYFN
+461 
-473 YKNSTKTPFGS
+473 
-484 TYETFINPRDMKE
+484 
-497 YYTHRE
+497 
-503 VARQYYCDTYGKL
+503 
-516 GKDGCFRNAHH
+516 
-527 VDFNSLNNVPENLKV
+527 
-542 MDRIEHYNL
+542 
-551 HIHGENSVSKRLQSV
+551 
-566 DGYLDMQ
+566 
-573 RGCMRK
+573 
-579 AMQHPDFFKN
+579 
-589 QRKGLEE
+589 
-596 YWGSKRHNEV
+596 
-606 MTSDVRNKSFKTQE
+606 
-620 FKDMCSDRCKSQWDS
+620 
-635 GQFDNIDRVSAN
+635 
-647 HKANFEKAVRFVKI
+647 
-661 LSDVGYD
+661 
-668 INIDN
+668 
-673 YQGFV
+673 
-678 DTFTGQHGIYYSVVS
+678 
-693 TDWFNIDD
+693 
-701 NGYALSD
+701 
-708 VFDEVDSRDWERFFN
+708 
-723 SNKKIL
+723 
-729 NKIKSLNYD
+729 
-738 ETKQG
+738 
-743 ICDGTYDTSVG
+743 
-754 DYVDLSNKGVRDTLS
+754 
-769 FLNYLL
+769 
-775 SEYGDFTNR
+775 
-784 EYMEYHSD
+784 
-792 RDLDKYHFAFRYG
+792 
-805 NLCKYFGSFA
+805 
-815 RAKDLASV
+815 
-823 YNHKVVSV
+823 
-831 EILPYKED
+831 
-839 VYDIEV
+839 
-845 EDTHNFLIDLGDDS
+845 
-859 GVFVHN
+859 
-865 CRDKG
+865 RDKG

-902 QKGIE
+902 QKGVE

-1028 NEGKEDGGEEKL
+1028 NDGKEDSGEEKL

-1177 RVLSKEGVVWKK
+1177 RVLSKEGVVWRK

-1338 YIAYSG
+1338 YIAHSG

-1431 LDIPLECDSV
+1431 LDIPLECGSV

-1565 IKTGLEPVLINVNLA
+1565 TKTGLEPVLINVNLA

-1587 MGMPVKQSLTD
+1587 MGMPVKQSLTE

-1688 GVDFSNYRDRVKV
+1688 GVDFSNYKDKVKV

-1743 NDVASW
+1743 NDVTSW

>member
-31 GYEPLVVDLDSSTK
+31 GYEPLVVDFDSPTK

-81 SEIIVDIMEFDY
+81 SEITVDIMEFDY

-193 GKSNDAEGIKGK
+193 GKSNDAEDIKGK

-287 ACPMEEIVVCSDG
+287 ACPMEEIAVCSDG

-315 LQKGYTESSVAS
+315 LQKGYTETEVAS

-367 ITRCFSGSTKVK
+367 ITRC
-379 LLDGRSLTMEELY
+379 
-392 NEFGTTKPFYVYS
+392 
-405 CDKDGNVV
+405 
-413 FKKAYSNGVTRRDA
+413 
-427 DVVKVTLD
+427 
-435 NGSSIICTPDHR
+435 
-447 FMLRDGSYEMAMHF
+447 
-461 ERGRSLMSTYFN
+461 
-473 YKNSTKTPFGS
+473 
-484 TYETFINPRDMKE
+484 
-497 YYTHRE
+497 
-503 VARQYYCDTYGKL
+503 
-516 GKDGCFRNAHH
+516 
-527 VDFNSLNNVPENLKV
+527 
-542 MDRIEHYNL
+542 
-551 HIHGENSVSKRLQSV
+551 
-566 DGYLDMQ
+566 
-573 RGCMRK
+573 
-579 AMQHPDFFKN
+579 
-589 QRKGLEE
+589 
-596 YWGSKRHNEV
+596 
-606 MTSDVRNKSFKTQE
+606 
-620 FKDMCSDRCKSQWDS
+620 
-635 GQFDNIDRVSAN
+635 
-647 HKANFEKAVRFVKI
+647 
-661 LSDVGYD
+661 
-668 INIDN
+668 
-673 YQGFV
+673 
-678 DTFTGQHGIYYSVVS
+678 
-693 TDWFNIDD
+693 
-701 NGYALSD
+701 
-708 VFDEVDSRDWERFFN
+708 
-723 SNKKIL
+723 
-729 NKIKSLNYD
+729 
-738 ETKQG
+738 
-743 ICDGTYDTSVG
+743 
-754 DYVDLSNKGVRDTLS
+754 
-769 FLNYLL
+769 
-775 SEYGDFTNR
+775 
-784 EYMEYHSD
+784 
-792 RDLDKYHFAFRYG
+792 
-805 NLCKYFGSFA
+805 
-815 RAKDLASV
+815 
-823 YNHKVVSV
+823 
-831 EILPYKED
+831 
-839 VYDIEV
+839 
-845 EDTHNFLIDLGDDS
+845 
-859 GVFVHN
+859 
-865 CRDKG
+865 RDKG

-902 QKGIE
+902 QKGVE

-938 YPNDVMDRWFEWAS
+938 YPNDVMDRWFDWAS
-952 GTTDKRGFKGVT
+952 GTTDKKGFKGVS

-969 VLEFLNNNRDMVYTD
+969 VLEFLNNNRDMVYND
-984 KPVLDAIAEGLSD
+984 KPVLDAITEGLSD

-1028 NEGKEDGGEEKL
+1028 NEGKEDSGEEKL

-1068 NYDDVKEP
+1068 NFDEVKEP

-1096 LIGPSALGKCV
+1096 LIGPSALGK
-1107 TGDTIIRVDGG
+1107 
-1118 ITEIKN
+1118 
-1124 LDFTDGYLERE
+1124 
-1135 YVVDGLTDYVTTSH
+1135 
-1149 TYREVCDEVVA
+1149 
-1160 IKDNYG
+1160 
-1166 SVIKVTKNHPL
+1166 
-1177 RVLSKEGVVWKK
+1177 
-1189 ALDIKEGDVLL
+1189 
-1200 SKKFDSSYFK
+1200 
-1210 DIKHDFNAYMYGFVL
+1210 
-1225 GDGCVS
+1225 
-1231 NKAKGCNSLTLSYN
+1231 
-1245 KERIVTLLNENGF
+1245 
-1258 IEDTTKRT
+1258 
-1266 RSDNFRSALRDSGK
+1266 
-1280 IYRLYKEFP
+1280 
-1289 REGRNLKKELWEI
+1289 
-1302 GVYNYTW
+1302 
-1309 GDVDKEHFPR
+1309 
-1319 SGSYEYILNVL
+1319 
-1330 AGYIDTDG
+1330 
-1338 YIAYSG
+1338 
-1344 DYGYVEFCC
+1344 
-1353 KSESL
+1353 
-1358 ISDLQDVLSSL
+1358 
-1369 GFKAYRGKDRYDK
+1369 
-1382 DYNRYYPR
+1382 
-1390 LRLNARDSVE
+1390 
-1400 LMLLIKDLLV
+1400 
-1410 LKHEQAEELISKFG
+1410 
-1424 GKTRQGK
+1424 
-1431 LDIPLECDSV
+1431 
-1441 LRDEINFLIKV
+1441 
-1452 CFESKGMTRT
+1452 
-1462 QYKDLKTG
+1462 
-1470 YFSNDLDRH
+1470 
-1479 RTSINNILSFI
+1479 
-1490 EDNKLEREF
+1490 
-1499 IAYPLWDEFKTISYL
+1499 
-1514 RNCNVSTVVSVEEIG
+1514 
-1529 THVVYDVTIPK
+1529 
-1540 THTFIANGFISHNTS
+1540 TS

-1587 MGMPVKQSLTD
+1587 MGMPVKQSLTE

-1604 LKGSGLDDVSK
+1604 LKGSGLDDVSR

-1688 GVDFSNYRDRVKV
+1688 GVDFSNYKDKVKV

-1869 DNWESLLIG
+1869 DSWESLLIG
-1878 DSVKV
+1878 DTVKV

-1967 TFGTNLDEDISI
+1967 TFGTNLDEDITI

-2017 NDFMEAHGKTLPNE
+2017 NDFMEAHGKTLHNE

>member
-142 TYSDY
+142 TYSEY

-327 DGNSV
+327 DGNTV

-367 ITRCFSGSTKVK
+367 ITRC
-379 LLDGRSLTMEELY
+379 
-392 NEFGTTKPFYVYS
+392 
-405 CDKDGNVV
+405 
-413 FKKAYSNGVTRRDA
+413 
-427 DVVKVTLD
+427 
-435 NGSSIICTPDHR
+435 
-447 FMLRDGSYEMAMHF
+447 
-461 ERGRSLMSTYFN
+461 
-473 YKNSTKTPFGS
+473 
-484 TYETFINPRDMKE
+484 
-497 YYTHRE
+497 
-503 VARQYYCDTYGKL
+503 
-516 GKDGCFRNAHH
+516 
-527 VDFNSLNNVPENLKV
+527 
-542 MDRIEHYNL
+542 
-551 HIHGENSVSKRLQSV
+551 
-566 DGYLDMQ
+566 
-573 RGCMRK
+573 
-579 AMQHPDFFKN
+579 
-589 QRKGLEE
+589 
-596 YWGSKRHNEV
+596 
-606 MTSDVRNKSFKTQE
+606 
-620 FKDMCSDRCKSQWDS
+620 
-635 GQFDNIDRVSAN
+635 
-647 HKANFEKAVRFVKI
+647 
-661 LSDVGYD
+661 
-668 INIDN
+668 
-673 YQGFV
+673 
-678 DTFTGQHGIYYSVVS
+678 
-693 TDWFNIDD
+693 
-701 NGYALSD
+701 
-708 VFDEVDSRDWERFFN
+708 
-723 SNKKIL
+723 
-729 NKIKSLNYD
+729 
-738 ETKQG
+738 
-743 ICDGTYDTSVG
+743 
-754 DYVDLSNKGVRDTLS
+754 
-769 FLNYLL
+769 
-775 SEYGDFTNR
+775 
-784 EYMEYHSD
+784 
-792 RDLDKYHFAFRYG
+792 
-805 NLCKYFGSFA
+805 
-815 RAKDLASV
+815 
-823 YNHKVVSV
+823 
-831 EILPYKED
+831 
-839 VYDIEV
+839 
-845 EDTHNFLIDLGDDS
+845 
-859 GVFVHN
+859 
-865 CRDKG
+865 RDKG

-902 QKGIE
+902 QKGVE

-1028 NEGKEDGGEEKL
+1028 NDGKEDSGEEKL

-1096 LIGPSALGKCV
+1096 LIGPSALGK
-1107 TGDTIIRVDGG
+1107 
-1118 ITEIKN
+1118 
-1124 LDFTDGYLERE
+1124 
-1135 YVVDGLTDYVTTSH
+1135 
-1149 TYREVCDEVVA
+1149 
-1160 IKDNYG
+1160 
-1166 SVIKVTKNHPL
+1166 
-1177 RVLSKEGVVWKK
+1177 
-1189 ALDIKEGDVLL
+1189 
-1200 SKKFDSSYFK
+1200 
-1210 DIKHDFNAYMYGFVL
+1210 
-1225 GDGCVS
+1225 
-1231 NKAKGCNSLTLSYN
+1231 
-1245 KERIVTLLNENGF
+1245 
-1258 IEDTTKRT
+1258 
-1266 RSDNFRSALRDSGK
+1266 
-1280 IYRLYKEFP
+1280 
-1289 REGRNLKKELWEI
+1289 
-1302 GVYNYTW
+1302 
-1309 GDVDKEHFPR
+1309 
-1319 SGSYEYILNVL
+1319 
-1330 AGYIDTDG
+1330 
-1338 YIAYSG
+1338 
-1344 DYGYVEFCC
+1344 
-1353 KSESL
+1353 
-1358 ISDLQDVLSSL
+1358 
-1369 GFKAYRGKDRYDK
+1369 
-1382 DYNRYYPR
+1382 
-1390 LRLNARDSVE
+1390 
-1400 LMLLIKDLLV
+1400 
-1410 LKHEQAEELISKFG
+1410 
-1424 GKTRQGK
+1424 
-1431 LDIPLECDSV
+1431 
-1441 LRDEINFLIKV
+1441 
-1452 CFESKGMTRT
+1452 
-1462 QYKDLKTG
+1462 
-1470 YFSNDLDRH
+1470 
-1479 RTSINNILSFI
+1479 
-1490 EDNKLEREF
+1490 
-1499 IAYPLWDEFKTISYL
+1499 
-1514 RNCNVSTVVSVEEIG
+1514 
-1529 THVVYDVTIPK
+1529 
-1540 THTFIANGFISHNTS
+1540 TS

-1587 MGMPVKQSLTD
+1587 MGMPVKQSLTE

-1688 GVDFSNYRDRVKV
+1688 GVDFSNYKDRVKV

>member
-17 VKNVR
+17 IKNVR
-22 EVHAVEEFL
+22 ETHSIDEFL
-31 GYEPLVVDLDSSTK
+31 GYESLITDFDSQTSDSS
-45 DSSKKVFKA
+45 SRVFKA
-54 YRIMPSNTLFLAEL
+54 YRIMPSNTLFLMEL
-68 PNTVFNIFSGTFG
+68 PSTVLRIFSGDFG
-81 SEIIVDIMEFDY
+81 GNIIVDIMEFDY
-93 QAVANLIE
+93 QGVANIVE
-101 VDLVNDIDRAIFQ
+101 TDLVNDVNKAIFA
-114 CNGAYLVEDILTDTF
+114 CNGAYLVEDIVTDTF
-129 INACANGLDVSSE
+129 INACSNGFDVPRDISV
-142 TYSDY
+142 DY
-147 KVLEDSDKLDTVSMS
+147 KVLEESDKQNKDSLSS
-162 EWLFSNEHIDES
+162 WLFMNDNIDES

-179 ALDTLQLLKDRRKK
+179 ALVTLQMLKDRRKN
-193 GKSNDAEGIKGK
+193 GESNDAEEVKGK

-315 LQKGYTESSVAS
+315 LQKGYTEEEIAS
-327 DGNSV
+327 DGNEV
-332 ETEKKY
+332 DTEKKY
-338 LTDEQKTKIVELQLQ
+338 LTDEQKDKIVELQLQ
-353 YKNYMRTPVLFCDE
+353 YKNYMRTPVLF
-367 ITRCFSGSTKVK
+367 
-379 LLDGRSLTMEELY
+379 
-392 NEFGTTKPFYVYS
+392 
-405 CDKDGNVV
+405 
-413 FKKAYSNGVTRRDA
+413 
-427 DVVKVTLD
+427 
-435 NGSSIICTPDHR
+435 
-447 FMLRDGSYEMAMHF
+447 
-461 ERGRSLMSTYFN
+461 
-473 YKNSTKTPFGS
+473 
-484 TYETFINPRDMKE
+484 
-497 YYTHRE
+497 
-503 VARQYYCDTYGKL
+503 
-516 GKDGCFRNAHH
+516 
-527 VDFNSLNNVPENLKV
+527 
-542 MDRIEHYNL
+542 
-551 HIHGENSVSKRLQSV
+551 
-566 DGYLDMQ
+566 
-573 RGCMRK
+573 
-579 AMQHPDFFKN
+579 
-589 QRKGLEE
+589 
-596 YWGSKRHNEV
+596 
-606 MTSDVRNKSFKTQE
+606 
-620 FKDMCSDRCKSQWDS
+620 
-635 GQFDNIDRVSAN
+635 
-647 HKANFEKAVRFVKI
+647 
-661 LSDVGYD
+661 
-668 INIDN
+668 
-673 YQGFV
+673 
-678 DTFTGQHGIYYSVVS
+678 
-693 TDWFNIDD
+693 
-701 NGYALSD
+701 
-708 VFDEVDSRDWERFFN
+708 FDETTR
-723 SNKKIL
+723 
-729 NKIKSLNYD
+729 
-738 ETKQG
+738 
-743 ICDGTYDTSVG
+743 
-754 DYVDLSNKGVRDTLS
+754 
-769 FLNYLL
+769 
-775 SEYGDFTNR
+775 
-784 EYMEYHSD
+784 
-792 RDLDKYHFAFRYG
+792 
-805 NLCKYFGSFA
+805 
-815 RAKDLASV
+815 
-823 YNHKVVSV
+823 
-831 EILPYKED
+831 
-839 VYDIEV
+839 
-845 EDTHNFLIDLGDDS
+845 
-859 GVFVHN
+859 

-902 QKGIE
+902 QKGLE

-952 GTTDKRGFKGVT
+952 GTTDKKGFKGVS

-969 VLEFLNNNRDMVYTD
+969 VLEFLNNNRDMVYND
-984 KPVLDAIAEGLSD
+984 KPTLDAIADGLSD

-1028 NEGKEDGGEEKL
+1028 NDGKEDSGEEKL

-1068 NYDDVKEP
+1068 NYDEVKEP
-1076 VKDDVGDFLSTALE
+1076 IKDDVGDFLSTALE

-1096 LIGPSALGKCV
+1096 LIGPSSIGK
-1107 TGDTIIRVDGG
+1107 
-1118 ITEIKN
+1118 
-1124 LDFTDGYLERE
+1124 
-1135 YVVDGLTDYVTTSH
+1135 S
-1149 TYREVCDEVVA
+1149 
-1160 IKDNYG
+1160 
-1166 SVIKVTKNHPL
+1166 
-1177 RVLSKEGVVWKK
+1177 
-1189 ALDIKEGDVLL
+1189 
-1200 SKKFDSSYFK
+1200 
-1210 DIKHDFNAYMYGFVL
+1210 
-1225 GDGCVS
+1225 
-1231 NKAKGCNSLTLSYN
+1231 
-1245 KERIVTLLNENGF
+1245 
-1258 IEDTTKRT
+1258 
-1266 RSDNFRSALRDSGK
+1266 
-1280 IYRLYKEFP
+1280 
-1289 REGRNLKKELWEI
+1289 
-1302 GVYNYTW
+1302 
-1309 GDVDKEHFPR
+1309 
-1319 SGSYEYILNVL
+1319 
-1330 AGYIDTDG
+1330 
-1338 YIAYSG
+1338 
-1344 DYGYVEFCC
+1344 
-1353 KSESL
+1353 
-1358 ISDLQDVLSSL
+1358 
-1369 GFKAYRGKDRYDK
+1369 
-1382 DYNRYYPR
+1382 
-1390 LRLNARDSVE
+1390 
-1400 LMLLIKDLLV
+1400 
-1410 LKHEQAEELISKFG
+1410 
-1424 GKTRQGK
+1424 
-1431 LDIPLECDSV
+1431 
-1441 LRDEINFLIKV
+1441 
-1452 CFESKGMTRT
+1452 
-1462 QYKDLKTG
+1462 
-1470 YFSNDLDRH
+1470 
-1479 RTSINNILSFI
+1479 
-1490 EDNKLEREF
+1490 
-1499 IAYPLWDEFKTISYL
+1499 
-1514 RNCNVSTVVSVEEIG
+1514 
-1529 THVVYDVTIPK
+1529 
-1540 THTFIANGFISHNTS
+1540 S

-1587 MGMPVKQSLTD
+1587 MGMPVKQSLTE

-1615 ELQSVVANVSADI
+1615 ALQDVVANVSADI

-1688 GVDFSNYRDRVKV
+1688 GVDFSNYKDKVKV

-1766 IEFFKGLDTEQALK
+1766 IEFFKGLEPEKALK

-1805 DIKSMRGKRQENGTF
+1805 DIKSMRGRRQENGTF

-1835 VMQFEDLILERQS
+1835 AMMFEDLVLERQS
-1848 DSLESHAQKTIK
+1848 DSLESHAQKTVK
-1860 FLDSLLYGS
+1860 FLDSLFYGS
-1869 DNWESLLIG
+1869 ESWESLLIG
-1878 DSVKV
+1878 DSVKI

-1889 ASDIVDSL
+1889 ASDIIDSL
-1897 AQCRDDLKQ
+1897 VQCRDDLKQ
-1906 FTLKPMSADDRVECS
+1906 FTLKPMSSDDRVDCS

-1935 QLDINTSNKREDM
+1935 QLDINTGNKREDM

-2007 SIVKYCLDLC
+2007 GMVRYCLDLC
-2017 NDFMEAHGKTLPNE
+2017 KEFMEVHGTSLPNE

-2048 NMVLFLKRSGENLED
+2048 NMVLFLRRSDEGLEE
-2063 MYQLAEGVGDDW
+2063 MYKLAEGVGDDW

-2085 KVSREDIENIKKAIK
+2085 KSTKADIEAIRQLIKD
-2100 ESKKSKTPKNV
+2100 SKKTKKDKNV

>member
-31 GYEPLVVDLDSSTK
+31 GYEPLVVDFDSPTK

-81 SEIIVDIMEFDY
+81 SEITVDIMEFDY

-142 TYSDY
+142 TYSEY

-162 EWLFSNEHIDES
+162 EWLFSNEHIDEN

-193 GKSNDAEGIKGK
+193 GKSNDAEDIKGK

-315 LQKGYTESSVAS
+315 LQKGYTETEVAS
-327 DGNSV
+327 DGNNV
-332 ETEKKY
+332 EIEKKY

-367 ITRCFSGSTKVK
+367 ITR
-379 LLDGRSLTMEELY
+379 
-392 NEFGTTKPFYVYS
+392 
-405 CDKDGNVV
+405 
-413 FKKAYSNGVTRRDA
+413 
-427 DVVKVTLD
+427 
-435 NGSSIICTPDHR
+435 
-447 FMLRDGSYEMAMHF
+447 
-461 ERGRSLMSTYFN
+461 
-473 YKNSTKTPFGS
+473 
-484 TYETFINPRDMKE
+484 
-497 YYTHRE
+497 
-503 VARQYYCDTYGKL
+503 
-516 GKDGCFRNAHH
+516 
-527 VDFNSLNNVPENLKV
+527 
-542 MDRIEHYNL
+542 
-551 HIHGENSVSKRLQSV
+551 
-566 DGYLDMQ
+566 
-573 RGCMRK
+573 
-579 AMQHPDFFKN
+579 
-589 QRKGLEE
+589 
-596 YWGSKRHNEV
+596 
-606 MTSDVRNKSFKTQE
+606 
-620 FKDMCSDRCKSQWDS
+620 
-635 GQFDNIDRVSAN
+635 
-647 HKANFEKAVRFVKI
+647 
-661 LSDVGYD
+661 
-668 INIDN
+668 
-673 YQGFV
+673 
-678 DTFTGQHGIYYSVVS
+678 
-693 TDWFNIDD
+693 
-701 NGYALSD
+701 
-708 VFDEVDSRDWERFFN
+708 
-723 SNKKIL
+723 
-729 NKIKSLNYD
+729 
-738 ETKQG
+738 
-743 ICDGTYDTSVG
+743 
-754 DYVDLSNKGVRDTLS
+754 
-769 FLNYLL
+769 
-775 SEYGDFTNR
+775 
-784 EYMEYHSD
+784 
-792 RDLDKYHFAFRYG
+792 
-805 NLCKYFGSFA
+805 
-815 RAKDLASV
+815 
-823 YNHKVVSV
+823 
-831 EILPYKED
+831 
-839 VYDIEV
+839 
-845 EDTHNFLIDLGDDS
+845 
-859 GVFVHN
+859 

-902 QKGIE
+902 QKGVE

-938 YPNDVMDRWFEWAS
+938 YPNDVMDRWFDWAS
-952 GTTDKRGFKGVT
+952 GTTDKKGFKGVT

-1028 NEGKEDGGEEKL
+1028 NDGKEDSGEEKL

-1068 NYDDVKEP
+1068 NFDEVKEP

-1135 YVVDGLTDYVTTSH
+1135 YVIDGLTDYVTTSH

-1189 ALDIKEGDVLL
+1189 ALDIKDGDVLL
-1200 SKKFDSSYFK
+1200 SKKFDSSYLK

-1338 YIAYSG
+1338 YIAHSG

-1369 GFKAYRGKDRYDK
+1369 GFKAYRGKDRYNK
-1382 DYNRYYPR
+1382 DYDSYYPR

-1431 LDIPLECDSV
+1431 LDIPLECGSV

-1462 QYKDLKTG
+1462 QYKNLKTG

-1587 MGMPVKQSLTD
+1587 MGMPVKQSLTE

-1688 GVDFSNYRDRVKV
+1688 GVDFSNYKDRVKV

-1749 IEFMES
+1749 VEFMES

-1835 VMQFEDLILERQS
+1835 AMQFEDLILERQS

-1869 DNWESLLIG
+1869 DSWESLLIG
-1878 DSVKV
+1878 DTVKV

-2017 NDFMEAHGKTLPNE
+2017 NDFMEVHGKTLPNE

>member
-17 VKNVR
+17 IKNVR
-22 EVHAVEEFL
+22 ETHSIDEFL
-31 GYEPLVVDLDSSTK
+31 GYESLITDFDSQTSDSSNR
-45 DSSKKVFKA
+45 VFKA
-54 YRIMPSNTLFLAEL
+54 YRIMPSDTLFLMEL
-68 PNTVFNIFSGTFG
+68 PSTVLRIFSGDFG
-81 SEIIVDIMEFDY
+81 GNIIVDIMEFDY
-93 QAVANLIE
+93 QGVANIIE
-101 VDLVNDIDRAIFQ
+101 TDLVNDVNKAIFA
-114 CNGAYLVEDILTDTF
+114 CNGAYLVEDIVTDTF
-129 INACANGLDVSSE
+129 INACANGFDVPRDISV
-142 TYSDY
+142 DY
-147 KVLEDSDKLDTVSMS
+147 KVLEESDKQNKDSLSS
-162 EWLFSNEHIDES
+162 WLFMNDNIDES

-179 ALDTLQLLKDRRKK
+179 ALDTLQMLKDRRKN
-193 GKSNDAEGIKGK
+193 GKSNDAEEVKGK

-315 LQKGYTESSVAS
+315 LQKGYTEEEIAS
-327 DGNSV
+327 DGNEV
-332 ETEKKY
+332 DTEKKY
-338 LTDEQKTKIVELQLQ
+338 LTDEQKDKIVELQLQ

-473 YKNSTKTPFGS
+473 YKNSTKTIFGS

-503 VARQYYCDTYGKL
+503 VARQYYGDTYGKL

-573 RGCMRK
+573 RNCMFK

-589 QRKGLEE
+589 QRRGLEE

-606 MTSDVRNKSFKTQE
+606 MTSEQRNKAFKTSE
-620 FKDMCSDRCKSQWDS
+620 FKDMCSNRCKSQWSS
-635 GQFDNIDRVSAN
+635 GQFDNIDRISASR
-647 HKANFEKAVRFVKI
+647 KANFEKAVRFVKI
-661 LSDVGYD
+661 LRDVGYD

-678 DTFTGQHGIYYSVVS
+678 DTFTGQHGIYYNVVSADWFSVV
-693 TDWFNIDD
+693 D
-701 NGYALSD
+701 NGHSLSE
-708 VFDEVDSRDWERFFN
+708 VFEEVNSRDWERFFN

-729 NKIKSLNYD
+729 DKIKSLNYD

-784 EYMEYHSD
+784 EYMAYHSE

-902 QKGIE
+902 QKGLE

-952 GTTDKRGFKGVT
+952 GTTDKKGFKGVS

-969 VLEFLNNNRDMVYTD
+969 VLEFLNNNRDMVYND

-1028 NEGKEDGGEEKL
+1028 NDGKEDSGEEKL

-1068 NYDDVKEP
+1068 NFDEVKEP
-1076 VKDDVGDFLSTALE
+1076 IKDDVGDFLSTALE

-1096 LIGPSALGKCV
+1096 LIGPSALGK
-1107 TGDTIIRVDGG
+1107 
-1118 ITEIKN
+1118 
-1124 LDFTDGYLERE
+1124 
-1135 YVVDGLTDYVTTSH
+1135 
-1149 TYREVCDEVVA
+1149 
-1160 IKDNYG
+1160 
-1166 SVIKVTKNHPL
+1166 
-1177 RVLSKEGVVWKK
+1177 
-1189 ALDIKEGDVLL
+1189 
-1200 SKKFDSSYFK
+1200 
-1210 DIKHDFNAYMYGFVL
+1210 
-1225 GDGCVS
+1225 
-1231 NKAKGCNSLTLSYN
+1231 
-1245 KERIVTLLNENGF
+1245 
-1258 IEDTTKRT
+1258 
-1266 RSDNFRSALRDSGK
+1266 
-1280 IYRLYKEFP
+1280 
-1289 REGRNLKKELWEI
+1289 
-1302 GVYNYTW
+1302 
-1309 GDVDKEHFPR
+1309 
-1319 SGSYEYILNVL
+1319 
-1330 AGYIDTDG
+1330 
-1338 YIAYSG
+1338 
-1344 DYGYVEFCC
+1344 
-1353 KSESL
+1353 
-1358 ISDLQDVLSSL
+1358 
-1369 GFKAYRGKDRYDK
+1369 
-1382 DYNRYYPR
+1382 
-1390 LRLNARDSVE
+1390 
-1400 LMLLIKDLLV
+1400 
-1410 LKHEQAEELISKFG
+1410 
-1424 GKTRQGK
+1424 
-1431 LDIPLECDSV
+1431 
-1441 LRDEINFLIKV
+1441 
-1452 CFESKGMTRT
+1452 
-1462 QYKDLKTG
+1462 
-1470 YFSNDLDRH
+1470 
-1479 RTSINNILSFI
+1479 
-1490 EDNKLEREF
+1490 
-1499 IAYPLWDEFKTISYL
+1499 
-1514 RNCNVSTVVSVEEIG
+1514 
-1529 THVVYDVTIPK
+1529 
-1540 THTFIANGFISHNTS
+1540 TS

-1587 MGMPVKQSLTD
+1587 MGMPVKQSLTE

-1615 ELQSVVANVSADI
+1615 ALQDVVANVSADI

-1688 GVDFSNYRDRVKV
+1688 GVDFSNYKDKVKV

-1766 IEFFKGLDTEQALK
+1766 IEFFKGLEPEKALK

-1805 DIKSMRGKRQENGTF
+1805 DIKSMRGRRQENGTF

-1835 VMQFEDLILERQS
+1835 AMMFEDLVLERQS
-1848 DSLESHAQKTIK
+1848 DSLESHAQKTVK

-1869 DNWESLLIG
+1869 ESWESLLIG
-1878 DSVKV
+1878 DSVKI

-1889 ASDIVDSL
+1889 ASDIIDSL
-1897 AQCRDDLKQ
+1897 VQCRDDLKQ
-1906 FTLKPMSADDRVECS
+1906 FTLKPMSSDDRVDCS

-1935 QLDINTSNKREDM
+1935 QLDINTGNKREDM

-2007 SIVKYCLDLC
+2007 GMVRYCLDLC
-2017 NDFMEAHGKTLPNE
+2017 KEFMEVHGTSLPNE

-2048 NMVLFLKRSGENLED
+2048 NMVLFLRRSDEGLEE
-2063 MYQLAEGVGDDW
+2063 MYKLAEGVGDDW

-2085 KVSREDIENIKKAIK
+2085 KSTKADIEAIRQLIKD
-2100 ESKKSKTPKNV
+2100 SKKTKKDKNV

>member
-31 GYEPLVVDLDSSTK
+31 GYEPLIVDFDSSSK
-45 DSSKKVFKA
+45 DSTNKVFKA

-68 PNTVFNIFSGTFG
+68 PSTVFNIFSGTFG
-81 SEIIVDIMEFDY
+81 SEITVDIMEFDY

-142 TYSDY
+142 TYSEY

-162 EWLFSNEHIDES
+162 EWLFSNEHIDEN

-193 GKSNDAEGIKGK
+193 GKSNDAEDIKGK

-315 LQKGYTESSVAS
+315 LQKGYTETEVAS
-327 DGNSV
+327 DGNNV
-332 ETEKKY
+332 EIEKKY

-367 ITRCFSGSTKVK
+367 ITR
-379 LLDGRSLTMEELY
+379 
-392 NEFGTTKPFYVYS
+392 
-405 CDKDGNVV
+405 
-413 FKKAYSNGVTRRDA
+413 
-427 DVVKVTLD
+427 
-435 NGSSIICTPDHR
+435 
-447 FMLRDGSYEMAMHF
+447 
-461 ERGRSLMSTYFN
+461 
-473 YKNSTKTPFGS
+473 
-484 TYETFINPRDMKE
+484 
-497 YYTHRE
+497 
-503 VARQYYCDTYGKL
+503 
-516 GKDGCFRNAHH
+516 
-527 VDFNSLNNVPENLKV
+527 
-542 MDRIEHYNL
+542 
-551 HIHGENSVSKRLQSV
+551 
-566 DGYLDMQ
+566 
-573 RGCMRK
+573 
-579 AMQHPDFFKN
+579 
-589 QRKGLEE
+589 
-596 YWGSKRHNEV
+596 
-606 MTSDVRNKSFKTQE
+606 
-620 FKDMCSDRCKSQWDS
+620 
-635 GQFDNIDRVSAN
+635 
-647 HKANFEKAVRFVKI
+647 
-661 LSDVGYD
+661 
-668 INIDN
+668 
-673 YQGFV
+673 
-678 DTFTGQHGIYYSVVS
+678 
-693 TDWFNIDD
+693 
-701 NGYALSD
+701 
-708 VFDEVDSRDWERFFN
+708 
-723 SNKKIL
+723 
-729 NKIKSLNYD
+729 
-738 ETKQG
+738 
-743 ICDGTYDTSVG
+743 
-754 DYVDLSNKGVRDTLS
+754 
-769 FLNYLL
+769 
-775 SEYGDFTNR
+775 
-784 EYMEYHSD
+784 
-792 RDLDKYHFAFRYG
+792 
-805 NLCKYFGSFA
+805 
-815 RAKDLASV
+815 
-823 YNHKVVSV
+823 
-831 EILPYKED
+831 
-839 VYDIEV
+839 
-845 EDTHNFLIDLGDDS
+845 
-859 GVFVHN
+859 

-902 QKGIE
+902 QKGVE

-938 YPNDVMDRWFEWAS
+938 YPNDVMDRWFDWAS
-952 GTTDKRGFKGVT
+952 GTTDKKGFKGVS

-969 VLEFLNNNRDMVYTD
+969 VLEFLNNNRDMVYND

-1028 NEGKEDGGEEKL
+1028 NDGKEDSGEEKL

-1068 NYDDVKEP
+1068 NFDEVKEP

-1124 LDFTDGYLERE
+1124 LEFTDGYLERE
-1135 YVVDGLTDYVTTSH
+1135 YIVDGLTDYVTTSH

-1177 RVLSKEGVVWKK
+1177 RVLSKDGVVWKK

-1338 YIAYSG
+1338 YIAHSG
-1344 DYGYVEFCC
+1344 DCGYVEFCC

-1369 GFKAYRGKDRYDK
+1369 GFKAYRGKDRYNKGYD
-1382 DYNRYYPR
+1382 RYYPR

-1410 LKHEQAEELISKFG
+1410 LKHEQAEELISKFSG
-1424 GKTRQGK
+1424 NTRQGK
-1431 LDIPLECDSV
+1431 LDIPLECGSV

-1462 QYKDLKTG
+1462 QYKNLKTG
-1470 YFSNDLDRH
+1470 YFCNDLDRH
-1479 RTSINNILSFI
+1479 RTSIDSILSFI

-1499 IAYPLWDEFKTISYL
+1499 VAYPLWDEFKTISYL

-1587 MGMPVKQSLTD
+1587 MGMPVKQSLTE

-1688 GVDFSNYRDRVKV
+1688 GVDFSNYKDRVKV

>member
-17 VKNVR
+17 IKNVR
-22 EVHAVEEFL
+22 ETHSIDEFL
-31 GYEPLVVDLDSSTK
+31 GYESLITDFDSQTSDSSNR
-45 DSSKKVFKA
+45 VFKA
-54 YRIMPSNTLFLAEL
+54 YRIMPSNTLFLMEL
-68 PNTVFNIFSGTFG
+68 PSTVLRIFSGDFG
-81 SEIIVDIMEFDY
+81 GNIIVDIMEFDY
-93 QAVANLIE
+93 QGVANIVE
-101 VDLVNDIDRAIFQ
+101 TDLVNDVNKAIFA
-114 CNGAYLVEDILTDTF
+114 CNGAYLVEDIVTDTF
-129 INACANGLDVSSE
+129 INACANGFDVPRDISV
-142 TYSDY
+142 DY
-147 KVLEDSDKLDTVSMS
+147 KVLEESDKQNKDSLSS
-162 EWLFSNEHIDES
+162 WLFMNDNIDES

-179 ALDTLQLLKDRRKK
+179 ALVTLQMLKDRRKN
-193 GKSNDAEGIKGK
+193 GKSNDAEEVKGK

-315 LQKGYTESSVAS
+315 LQKGYTEEEIAS
-327 DGNSV
+327 DGNEV
-332 ETEKKY
+332 DTEKKY
-338 LTDEQKTKIVELQLQ
+338 LTDEQKDKIVELQLQ
-353 YKNYMRTPVLFCDE
+353 YKNYMRTPVLFTDE
-367 ITRCFSGSTKVK
+367 ITR
-379 LLDGRSLTMEELY
+379 
-392 NEFGTTKPFYVYS
+392 
-405 CDKDGNVV
+405 
-413 FKKAYSNGVTRRDA
+413 
-427 DVVKVTLD
+427 
-435 NGSSIICTPDHR
+435 
-447 FMLRDGSYEMAMHF
+447 
-461 ERGRSLMSTYFN
+461 
-473 YKNSTKTPFGS
+473 
-484 TYETFINPRDMKE
+484 
-497 YYTHRE
+497 
-503 VARQYYCDTYGKL
+503 
-516 GKDGCFRNAHH
+516 
-527 VDFNSLNNVPENLKV
+527 
-542 MDRIEHYNL
+542 
-551 HIHGENSVSKRLQSV
+551 
-566 DGYLDMQ
+566 
-573 RGCMRK
+573 
-579 AMQHPDFFKN
+579 
-589 QRKGLEE
+589 
-596 YWGSKRHNEV
+596 
-606 MTSDVRNKSFKTQE
+606 
-620 FKDMCSDRCKSQWDS
+620 
-635 GQFDNIDRVSAN
+635 
-647 HKANFEKAVRFVKI
+647 
-661 LSDVGYD
+661 
-668 INIDN
+668 
-673 YQGFV
+673 
-678 DTFTGQHGIYYSVVS
+678 
-693 TDWFNIDD
+693 
-701 NGYALSD
+701 
-708 VFDEVDSRDWERFFN
+708 
-723 SNKKIL
+723 
-729 NKIKSLNYD
+729 
-738 ETKQG
+738 
-743 ICDGTYDTSVG
+743 
-754 DYVDLSNKGVRDTLS
+754 
-769 FLNYLL
+769 
-775 SEYGDFTNR
+775 
-784 EYMEYHSD
+784 
-792 RDLDKYHFAFRYG
+792 
-805 NLCKYFGSFA
+805 
-815 RAKDLASV
+815 
-823 YNHKVVSV
+823 
-831 EILPYKED
+831 
-839 VYDIEV
+839 
-845 EDTHNFLIDLGDDS
+845 
-859 GVFVHN
+859 

-889 NGCKFVAATNLDI
+889 SGCKFVAATNLDI
-902 QKGIE
+902 QKGLE
-907 REEYRMEL
+907 REDYRMEL

-952 GTTDKRGFKGVT
+952 GTADKKGFKGVS

-969 VLEFLNNNRDMVYTD
+969 VLEFLNNNRDMVYND

-1028 NEGKEDGGEEKL
+1028 NDGKEDSGEVKL
-1040 YKRKILEG
+1040 YKKKLLEG

-1068 NYDDVKEP
+1068 NFDEVKEP

-1096 LIGPSALGKCV
+1096 LIGPSALGK
-1107 TGDTIIRVDGG
+1107 
-1118 ITEIKN
+1118 
-1124 LDFTDGYLERE
+1124 
-1135 YVVDGLTDYVTTSH
+1135 
-1149 TYREVCDEVVA
+1149 
-1160 IKDNYG
+1160 
-1166 SVIKVTKNHPL
+1166 
-1177 RVLSKEGVVWKK
+1177 
-1189 ALDIKEGDVLL
+1189 
-1200 SKKFDSSYFK
+1200 
-1210 DIKHDFNAYMYGFVL
+1210 
-1225 GDGCVS
+1225 
-1231 NKAKGCNSLTLSYN
+1231 
-1245 KERIVTLLNENGF
+1245 
-1258 IEDTTKRT
+1258 
-1266 RSDNFRSALRDSGK
+1266 
-1280 IYRLYKEFP
+1280 
-1289 REGRNLKKELWEI
+1289 
-1302 GVYNYTW
+1302 
-1309 GDVDKEHFPR
+1309 
-1319 SGSYEYILNVL
+1319 
-1330 AGYIDTDG
+1330 
-1338 YIAYSG
+1338 
-1344 DYGYVEFCC
+1344 
-1353 KSESL
+1353 
-1358 ISDLQDVLSSL
+1358 
-1369 GFKAYRGKDRYDK
+1369 
-1382 DYNRYYPR
+1382 
-1390 LRLNARDSVE
+1390 
-1400 LMLLIKDLLV
+1400 
-1410 LKHEQAEELISKFG
+1410 
-1424 GKTRQGK
+1424 
-1431 LDIPLECDSV
+1431 
-1441 LRDEINFLIKV
+1441 
-1452 CFESKGMTRT
+1452 
-1462 QYKDLKTG
+1462 
-1470 YFSNDLDRH
+1470 
-1479 RTSINNILSFI
+1479 
-1490 EDNKLEREF
+1490 
-1499 IAYPLWDEFKTISYL
+1499 
-1514 RNCNVSTVVSVEEIG
+1514 
-1529 THVVYDVTIPK
+1529 
-1540 THTFIANGFISHNTS
+1540 TS

-1587 MGMPVKQSLTD
+1587 MGMPVKQSLTE

-1615 ELQSVVANVSADI
+1615 ELQDVVANVSADI

-1688 GVDFSNYRDRVKV
+1688 GVDFSNYKDKVKV

-1766 IEFFKGLDTEQALK
+1766 IEFFKGLEPEKALK

-1805 DIKSMRGKRQENGTF
+1805 DIKSMRGRRQENGTF

-1835 VMQFEDLILERQS
+1835 AMMFEDLVLERQS
-1848 DSLESHAQKTIK
+1848 DSLESHAQKTVK

-1869 DNWESLLIG
+1869 ESWESLLIG
-1878 DSVKV
+1878 DSVKI

-1889 ASDIVDSL
+1889 ASDIIDSL
-1897 AQCRDDLKQ
+1897 VQCRDDLKQ
-1906 FTLKPMSADDRVECS
+1906 FTLKPMSSDDRVDCS

-1935 QLDINTSNKREDM
+1935 QLDINTGNKREDM

-2007 SIVKYCLDLC
+2007 GMVRYCLDLC
-2017 NDFMEAHGKTLPNE
+2017 KEFMEVHGTSLPNE

-2048 NMVLFLKRSGENLED
+2048 NMVLFLRRSDEGLEE
-2063 MYQLAEGVGDDW
+2063 MYKLAEGVGDDW

-2085 KVSREDIENIKKAIK
+2085 KSTKADIEAIRQLIKD
-2100 ESKKSKTPKNV
+2100 SKKTKKDKNV

>member
-31 GYEPLVVDLDSSTK
+31 GYEPLVVDFDSPTK

-81 SEIIVDIMEFDY
+81 SEITVDIMEFDY

-142 TYSDY
+142 TYSEY
-147 KVLEDSDKLDTVSMS
+147 KVLEDSDKLDTVSIS
-162 EWLFSNEHIDES
+162 EWLFSNEHIDEN

-193 GKSNDAEGIKGK
+193 GKSNDAEDIKGK

-218 PEGEEMKSGGR
+218 PGGEEMKSGGR

-315 LQKGYTESSVAS
+315 LQKGYTETEVAS
-327 DGNSV
+327 DGNNV
-332 ETEKKY
+332 EIEKKY

-367 ITRCFSGSTKVK
+367 ITR
-379 LLDGRSLTMEELY
+379 
-392 NEFGTTKPFYVYS
+392 
-405 CDKDGNVV
+405 
-413 FKKAYSNGVTRRDA
+413 
-427 DVVKVTLD
+427 
-435 NGSSIICTPDHR
+435 
-447 FMLRDGSYEMAMHF
+447 
-461 ERGRSLMSTYFN
+461 
-473 YKNSTKTPFGS
+473 
-484 TYETFINPRDMKE
+484 
-497 YYTHRE
+497 
-503 VARQYYCDTYGKL
+503 
-516 GKDGCFRNAHH
+516 
-527 VDFNSLNNVPENLKV
+527 
-542 MDRIEHYNL
+542 
-551 HIHGENSVSKRLQSV
+551 
-566 DGYLDMQ
+566 
-573 RGCMRK
+573 
-579 AMQHPDFFKN
+579 
-589 QRKGLEE
+589 
-596 YWGSKRHNEV
+596 
-606 MTSDVRNKSFKTQE
+606 
-620 FKDMCSDRCKSQWDS
+620 
-635 GQFDNIDRVSAN
+635 
-647 HKANFEKAVRFVKI
+647 
-661 LSDVGYD
+661 
-668 INIDN
+668 
-673 YQGFV
+673 
-678 DTFTGQHGIYYSVVS
+678 
-693 TDWFNIDD
+693 
-701 NGYALSD
+701 
-708 VFDEVDSRDWERFFN
+708 
-723 SNKKIL
+723 
-729 NKIKSLNYD
+729 
-738 ETKQG
+738 
-743 ICDGTYDTSVG
+743 
-754 DYVDLSNKGVRDTLS
+754 
-769 FLNYLL
+769 
-775 SEYGDFTNR
+775 
-784 EYMEYHSD
+784 
-792 RDLDKYHFAFRYG
+792 
-805 NLCKYFGSFA
+805 
-815 RAKDLASV
+815 
-823 YNHKVVSV
+823 
-831 EILPYKED
+831 
-839 VYDIEV
+839 
-845 EDTHNFLIDLGDDS
+845 
-859 GVFVHN
+859 

-902 QKGIE
+902 QKGVE

-938 YPNDVMDRWFEWAS
+938 YPNDVMDRWFDWAS
-952 GTTDKRGFKGVT
+952 GTTDKKGFKGVS

-969 VLEFLNNNRDMVYTD
+969 VLEFLNNNRDMVYND

-1028 NEGKEDGGEEKL
+1028 NDGKEDSGEEKL

-1068 NYDDVKEP
+1068 NFDEVKEP

-1096 LIGPSALGKCV
+1096 LIGPSALGK
-1107 TGDTIIRVDGG
+1107 
-1118 ITEIKN
+1118 
-1124 LDFTDGYLERE
+1124 
-1135 YVVDGLTDYVTTSH
+1135 
-1149 TYREVCDEVVA
+1149 
-1160 IKDNYG
+1160 
-1166 SVIKVTKNHPL
+1166 
-1177 RVLSKEGVVWKK
+1177 
-1189 ALDIKEGDVLL
+1189 
-1200 SKKFDSSYFK
+1200 
-1210 DIKHDFNAYMYGFVL
+1210 
-1225 GDGCVS
+1225 
-1231 NKAKGCNSLTLSYN
+1231 
-1245 KERIVTLLNENGF
+1245 
-1258 IEDTTKRT
+1258 
-1266 RSDNFRSALRDSGK
+1266 
-1280 IYRLYKEFP
+1280 
-1289 REGRNLKKELWEI
+1289 
-1302 GVYNYTW
+1302 
-1309 GDVDKEHFPR
+1309 
-1319 SGSYEYILNVL
+1319 
-1330 AGYIDTDG
+1330 
-1338 YIAYSG
+1338 
-1344 DYGYVEFCC
+1344 
-1353 KSESL
+1353 
-1358 ISDLQDVLSSL
+1358 
-1369 GFKAYRGKDRYDK
+1369 
-1382 DYNRYYPR
+1382 
-1390 LRLNARDSVE
+1390 
-1400 LMLLIKDLLV
+1400 
-1410 LKHEQAEELISKFG
+1410 
-1424 GKTRQGK
+1424 
-1431 LDIPLECDSV
+1431 
-1441 LRDEINFLIKV
+1441 
-1452 CFESKGMTRT
+1452 
-1462 QYKDLKTG
+1462 
-1470 YFSNDLDRH
+1470 
-1479 RTSINNILSFI
+1479 
-1490 EDNKLEREF
+1490 
-1499 IAYPLWDEFKTISYL
+1499 
-1514 RNCNVSTVVSVEEIG
+1514 
-1529 THVVYDVTIPK
+1529 
-1540 THTFIANGFISHNTS
+1540 TS
-1555 RVKQYMKKAK
+1555 RVRQYMKKAK

-1587 MGMPVKQSLTD
+1587 MGMPVKQSLTE

-1688 GVDFSNYRDRVKV
+1688 GVDFSNYKDRVKV

-1749 IEFMES
+1749 VEFMES

-1869 DNWESLLIG
+1869 DSWESLLIG
-1878 DSVKV
+1878 DTVKV

-1967 TFGTNLDEDISI
+1967 TFGTNLDEDITI

>member
-142 TYSDY
+142 TYSEY

-327 DGNSV
+327 DGNTV

-367 ITRCFSGSTKVK
+367 ITRC
-379 LLDGRSLTMEELY
+379 
-392 NEFGTTKPFYVYS
+392 
-405 CDKDGNVV
+405 
-413 FKKAYSNGVTRRDA
+413 
-427 DVVKVTLD
+427 
-435 NGSSIICTPDHR
+435 
-447 FMLRDGSYEMAMHF
+447 
-461 ERGRSLMSTYFN
+461 
-473 YKNSTKTPFGS
+473 
-484 TYETFINPRDMKE
+484 
-497 YYTHRE
+497 
-503 VARQYYCDTYGKL
+503 
-516 GKDGCFRNAHH
+516 
-527 VDFNSLNNVPENLKV
+527 
-542 MDRIEHYNL
+542 
-551 HIHGENSVSKRLQSV
+551 
-566 DGYLDMQ
+566 
-573 RGCMRK
+573 
-579 AMQHPDFFKN
+579 
-589 QRKGLEE
+589 
-596 YWGSKRHNEV
+596 
-606 MTSDVRNKSFKTQE
+606 
-620 FKDMCSDRCKSQWDS
+620 
-635 GQFDNIDRVSAN
+635 
-647 HKANFEKAVRFVKI
+647 
-661 LSDVGYD
+661 
-668 INIDN
+668 
-673 YQGFV
+673 
-678 DTFTGQHGIYYSVVS
+678 
-693 TDWFNIDD
+693 
-701 NGYALSD
+701 
-708 VFDEVDSRDWERFFN
+708 
-723 SNKKIL
+723 
-729 NKIKSLNYD
+729 
-738 ETKQG
+738 
-743 ICDGTYDTSVG
+743 
-754 DYVDLSNKGVRDTLS
+754 
-769 FLNYLL
+769 
-775 SEYGDFTNR
+775 
-784 EYMEYHSD
+784 
-792 RDLDKYHFAFRYG
+792 
-805 NLCKYFGSFA
+805 
-815 RAKDLASV
+815 
-823 YNHKVVSV
+823 
-831 EILPYKED
+831 
-839 VYDIEV
+839 
-845 EDTHNFLIDLGDDS
+845 
-859 GVFVHN
+859 
-865 CRDKG
+865 RDKG

-902 QKGIE
+902 QKGVE

-938 YPNDVMDRWFEWAS
+938 YPNDVMGRWFEWAS

-1028 NEGKEDGGEEKL
+1028 NDGKEDSGEEKL

-1096 LIGPSALGKCV
+1096 LIGPSALGK
-1107 TGDTIIRVDGG
+1107 
-1118 ITEIKN
+1118 
-1124 LDFTDGYLERE
+1124 
-1135 YVVDGLTDYVTTSH
+1135 
-1149 TYREVCDEVVA
+1149 
-1160 IKDNYG
+1160 
-1166 SVIKVTKNHPL
+1166 
-1177 RVLSKEGVVWKK
+1177 
-1189 ALDIKEGDVLL
+1189 
-1200 SKKFDSSYFK
+1200 
-1210 DIKHDFNAYMYGFVL
+1210 
-1225 GDGCVS
+1225 
-1231 NKAKGCNSLTLSYN
+1231 
-1245 KERIVTLLNENGF
+1245 
-1258 IEDTTKRT
+1258 
-1266 RSDNFRSALRDSGK
+1266 
-1280 IYRLYKEFP
+1280 
-1289 REGRNLKKELWEI
+1289 
-1302 GVYNYTW
+1302 
-1309 GDVDKEHFPR
+1309 
-1319 SGSYEYILNVL
+1319 
-1330 AGYIDTDG
+1330 
-1338 YIAYSG
+1338 
-1344 DYGYVEFCC
+1344 
-1353 KSESL
+1353 
-1358 ISDLQDVLSSL
+1358 
-1369 GFKAYRGKDRYDK
+1369 
-1382 DYNRYYPR
+1382 
-1390 LRLNARDSVE
+1390 
-1400 LMLLIKDLLV
+1400 
-1410 LKHEQAEELISKFG
+1410 
-1424 GKTRQGK
+1424 
-1431 LDIPLECDSV
+1431 
-1441 LRDEINFLIKV
+1441 
-1452 CFESKGMTRT
+1452 
-1462 QYKDLKTG
+1462 
-1470 YFSNDLDRH
+1470 
-1479 RTSINNILSFI
+1479 
-1490 EDNKLEREF
+1490 
-1499 IAYPLWDEFKTISYL
+1499 
-1514 RNCNVSTVVSVEEIG
+1514 
-1529 THVVYDVTIPK
+1529 
-1540 THTFIANGFISHNTS
+1540 TS

-1587 MGMPVKQSLTD
+1587 MGMPVKQSLTE

-1688 GVDFSNYRDRVKV
+1688 GVDFSNYKDRVKV

-1835 VMQFEDLILERQS
+1835 VMQFDDLILERQS

>member
-17 VKNVR
+17 IKNVR
-22 EVHAVEEFL
+22 ETHSIDEFL
-31 GYEPLVVDLDSSTK
+31 GYESLITDFDSQTSDSSNR
-45 DSSKKVFKA
+45 VFKA
-54 YRIMPSNTLFLAEL
+54 YRIMPSNTLFLMEL
-68 PNTVFNIFSGTFG
+68 SSTVLRIFSGDFG
-81 SEIIVDIMEFDY
+81 GNIIVDIMEFDY
-93 QAVANLIE
+93 QGVANIVE
-101 VDLVNDIDRAIFQ
+101 TDLVNEVNKAIFA
-114 CNGAYLVEDILTDTF
+114 CNGAYLVEDIVTDTF
-129 INACANGLDVSSE
+129 INACANGFDVPSDISA
-142 TYSDY
+142 DY
-147 KVLEDSDKLDTVSMS
+147 KVLEESDKQNKDSLAS
-162 EWLFSNEHIDES
+162 WLFINDNIDES

-179 ALDTLQLLKDRRKK
+179 ALDTLQMLKDRRKN
-193 GKSNDAEGIKGK
+193 GKSNDAEEVKGK

-218 PEGEEMKSGGR
+218 PDGEEMKSGGR

-315 LQKGYTESSVAS
+315 LQKGYTEEEIAS
-327 DGNSV
+327 DGNEV
-332 ETEKKY
+332 DTEKKY
-338 LTDEQKTKIVELQLQ
+338 LTDEQKDKIVELQLQ
-353 YKNYMRTPVLFCDE
+353 YKNYMRTPVLF
-367 ITRCFSGSTKVK
+367 
-379 LLDGRSLTMEELY
+379 
-392 NEFGTTKPFYVYS
+392 
-405 CDKDGNVV
+405 
-413 FKKAYSNGVTRRDA
+413 
-427 DVVKVTLD
+427 
-435 NGSSIICTPDHR
+435 
-447 FMLRDGSYEMAMHF
+447 
-461 ERGRSLMSTYFN
+461 
-473 YKNSTKTPFGS
+473 
-484 TYETFINPRDMKE
+484 
-497 YYTHRE
+497 
-503 VARQYYCDTYGKL
+503 
-516 GKDGCFRNAHH
+516 
-527 VDFNSLNNVPENLKV
+527 
-542 MDRIEHYNL
+542 
-551 HIHGENSVSKRLQSV
+551 
-566 DGYLDMQ
+566 
-573 RGCMRK
+573 
-579 AMQHPDFFKN
+579 
-589 QRKGLEE
+589 
-596 YWGSKRHNEV
+596 
-606 MTSDVRNKSFKTQE
+606 
-620 FKDMCSDRCKSQWDS
+620 
-635 GQFDNIDRVSAN
+635 
-647 HKANFEKAVRFVKI
+647 
-661 LSDVGYD
+661 
-668 INIDN
+668 
-673 YQGFV
+673 
-678 DTFTGQHGIYYSVVS
+678 
-693 TDWFNIDD
+693 
-701 NGYALSD
+701 
-708 VFDEVDSRDWERFFN
+708 FDETTR
-723 SNKKIL
+723 
-729 NKIKSLNYD
+729 
-738 ETKQG
+738 
-743 ICDGTYDTSVG
+743 
-754 DYVDLSNKGVRDTLS
+754 
-769 FLNYLL
+769 
-775 SEYGDFTNR
+775 
-784 EYMEYHSD
+784 
-792 RDLDKYHFAFRYG
+792 
-805 NLCKYFGSFA
+805 
-815 RAKDLASV
+815 
-823 YNHKVVSV
+823 
-831 EILPYKED
+831 
-839 VYDIEV
+839 
-845 EDTHNFLIDLGDDS
+845 
-859 GVFVHN
+859 

-902 QKGIE
+902 QKGLE

-952 GTTDKRGFKGVT
+952 GTTDKKGFKGVS

-969 VLEFLNNNRDMVYTD
+969 VLEFLNNNRDMVYND
-984 KPVLDAIAEGLSD
+984 KPTLDAIAEGLSD

-1028 NEGKEDGGEEKL
+1028 NDGKEDSGEEKL

-1068 NYDDVKEP
+1068 DYDEAREP
-1076 VKDDVGDFLSTALE
+1076 IKDDVGDFLSTALE

-1096 LIGPSALGKCV
+1096 LIGPSSIGK
-1107 TGDTIIRVDGG
+1107 
-1118 ITEIKN
+1118 
-1124 LDFTDGYLERE
+1124 
-1135 YVVDGLTDYVTTSH
+1135 S
-1149 TYREVCDEVVA
+1149 
-1160 IKDNYG
+1160 
-1166 SVIKVTKNHPL
+1166 
-1177 RVLSKEGVVWKK
+1177 
-1189 ALDIKEGDVLL
+1189 
-1200 SKKFDSSYFK
+1200 
-1210 DIKHDFNAYMYGFVL
+1210 
-1225 GDGCVS
+1225 
-1231 NKAKGCNSLTLSYN
+1231 
-1245 KERIVTLLNENGF
+1245 
-1258 IEDTTKRT
+1258 
-1266 RSDNFRSALRDSGK
+1266 
-1280 IYRLYKEFP
+1280 
-1289 REGRNLKKELWEI
+1289 
-1302 GVYNYTW
+1302 
-1309 GDVDKEHFPR
+1309 
-1319 SGSYEYILNVL
+1319 
-1330 AGYIDTDG
+1330 
-1338 YIAYSG
+1338 
-1344 DYGYVEFCC
+1344 
-1353 KSESL
+1353 
-1358 ISDLQDVLSSL
+1358 
-1369 GFKAYRGKDRYDK
+1369 
-1382 DYNRYYPR
+1382 
-1390 LRLNARDSVE
+1390 
-1400 LMLLIKDLLV
+1400 
-1410 LKHEQAEELISKFG
+1410 
-1424 GKTRQGK
+1424 
-1431 LDIPLECDSV
+1431 
-1441 LRDEINFLIKV
+1441 
-1452 CFESKGMTRT
+1452 
-1462 QYKDLKTG
+1462 
-1470 YFSNDLDRH
+1470 
-1479 RTSINNILSFI
+1479 
-1490 EDNKLEREF
+1490 
-1499 IAYPLWDEFKTISYL
+1499 
-1514 RNCNVSTVVSVEEIG
+1514 
-1529 THVVYDVTIPK
+1529 
-1540 THTFIANGFISHNTS
+1540 S

-1587 MGMPVKQSLTD
+1587 MGMPVKQSLTE

-1615 ELQSVVANVSADI
+1615 ALQDVVANVSADI

-1676 AVFEVISDYRFA
+1676 AVLEVISDYRFA
-1688 GVDFSNYRDRVKV
+1688 GVDFSNYKDKVKV
-1701 VAACNMAWEGM
+1701 VVACNMAWEGM

-1766 IEFFKGLDTEQALK
+1766 IEFFKGLEPEKALK

-1805 DIKSMRGKRQENGTF
+1805 DIKSMRGRRQENGTF

-1835 VMQFEDLILERQS
+1835 AMMFEDLVLERQS
-1848 DSLESHAQKTIK
+1848 DSLESHAQKTVK

-1869 DNWESLLIG
+1869 ESWESLLIG
-1878 DSVKV
+1878 DSVKI

-1889 ASDIVDSL
+1889 ASDIIDSL
-1897 AQCRDDLKQ
+1897 VQCRDDLKQ
-1906 FTLKPMSADDRVECS
+1906 FTLKPMSSDDRVDCS

-1935 QLDINTSNKREDM
+1935 QLDINTGNKREDM

-2007 SIVKYCLDLC
+2007 GMVRYCLDLC
-2017 NDFMEAHGKTLPNE
+2017 KEFMEVHGTSLPNE

-2048 NMVLFLKRSGENLED
+2048 NMVLFLRRSDEGLEE
-2063 MYQLAEGVGDDW
+2063 MYKLAEGVGDDW

-2085 KVSREDIENIKKAIK
+2085 KSTKADIEAIRQLIKD
-2100 ESKKSKTPKNV
+2100 SKKTKKDKNV

>member
-31 GYEPLVVDLDSSTK
+31 GYEPLIVDFDSSSK
-45 DSSKKVFKA
+45 DSTNKVFKA

-68 PNTVFNIFSGTFG
+68 PSTVFNIFSGTFG

-129 INACANGLDVSSE
+129 INACANGLDISSE
-142 TYSDY
+142 SYSEY
-147 KVLEDSDKLDTVSMS
+147 KVLEDSDKMDTVSIS

-193 GKSNDAEGIKGK
+193 GKSNDAEDIKGK

-413 FKKAYSNGVTRRDA
+413 FKKAYSNGVTHRDA

-435 NGSSIICTPDHR
+435 NGSSIICTPEHR

-473 YKNSTKTPFGS
+473 YKNSTKTIFGS

-503 VARQYYCDTYGKL
+503 VARQYYGD
-516 GKDGCFRNAHH
+516 
-527 VDFNSLNNVPENLKV
+527 
-542 MDRIEHYNL
+542 
-551 HIHGENSVSKRLQSV
+551 
-566 DGYLDMQ
+566 
-573 RGCMRK
+573 
-579 AMQHPDFFKN
+579 
-589 QRKGLEE
+589 
-596 YWGSKRHNEV
+596 
-606 MTSDVRNKSFKTQE
+606 
-620 FKDMCSDRCKSQWDS
+620 
-635 GQFDNIDRVSAN
+635 
-647 HKANFEKAVRFVKI
+647 
-661 LSDVGYD
+661 
-668 INIDN
+668 
-673 YQGFV
+673 
-678 DTFTGQHGIYYSVVS
+678 
-693 TDWFNIDD
+693 
-701 NGYALSD
+701 
-708 VFDEVDSRDWERFFN
+708 
-723 SNKKIL
+723 
-729 NKIKSLNYD
+729 
-738 ETKQG
+738 
-743 ICDGTYDTSVG
+743 TYDTSVG

-784 EYMEYHSD
+784 EYMAYHSE

-902 QKGIE
+902 QKGVE

-938 YPNDVMDRWFEWAS
+938 YPSDVMGRWFDWAS
-952 GTTDKRGFKGVT
+952 GTTDKKGFKGVS

-969 VLEFLNNNRDMVYTD
+969 VLEFLNNNRDMVYND

-1028 NEGKEDGGEEKL
+1028 NEGKEDSGEEKL

-1068 NYDDVKEP
+1068 NFDEVKEP

-1096 LIGPSALGKCV
+1096 LIGPSALGK
-1107 TGDTIIRVDGG
+1107 
-1118 ITEIKN
+1118 
-1124 LDFTDGYLERE
+1124 
-1135 YVVDGLTDYVTTSH
+1135 
-1149 TYREVCDEVVA
+1149 
-1160 IKDNYG
+1160 
-1166 SVIKVTKNHPL
+1166 
-1177 RVLSKEGVVWKK
+1177 
-1189 ALDIKEGDVLL
+1189 
-1200 SKKFDSSYFK
+1200 
-1210 DIKHDFNAYMYGFVL
+1210 
-1225 GDGCVS
+1225 
-1231 NKAKGCNSLTLSYN
+1231 
-1245 KERIVTLLNENGF
+1245 
-1258 IEDTTKRT
+1258 
-1266 RSDNFRSALRDSGK
+1266 
-1280 IYRLYKEFP
+1280 
-1289 REGRNLKKELWEI
+1289 
-1302 GVYNYTW
+1302 
-1309 GDVDKEHFPR
+1309 
-1319 SGSYEYILNVL
+1319 
-1330 AGYIDTDG
+1330 
-1338 YIAYSG
+1338 
-1344 DYGYVEFCC
+1344 
-1353 KSESL
+1353 
-1358 ISDLQDVLSSL
+1358 
-1369 GFKAYRGKDRYDK
+1369 
-1382 DYNRYYPR
+1382 
-1390 LRLNARDSVE
+1390 
-1400 LMLLIKDLLV
+1400 
-1410 LKHEQAEELISKFG
+1410 
-1424 GKTRQGK
+1424 
-1431 LDIPLECDSV
+1431 
-1441 LRDEINFLIKV
+1441 
-1452 CFESKGMTRT
+1452 
-1462 QYKDLKTG
+1462 
-1470 YFSNDLDRH
+1470 
-1479 RTSINNILSFI
+1479 
-1490 EDNKLEREF
+1490 
-1499 IAYPLWDEFKTISYL
+1499 
-1514 RNCNVSTVVSVEEIG
+1514 
-1529 THVVYDVTIPK
+1529 
-1540 THTFIANGFISHNTS
+1540 TS

-1587 MGMPVKQSLTD
+1587 MGMPVKQSLTE

-1688 GVDFSNYRDRVKV
+1688 GVDFSDYKDRVKV

-1835 VMQFEDLILERQS
+1835 IMQFEDLILERQS

-1869 DNWESLLIG
+1869 DSWESLLIG
-1878 DSVKV
+1878 DTVKV

-1967 TFGTNLDEDISI
+1967 TFGTNLDEDITI

-2017 NDFMEAHGKTLPNE
+2017 NDFMEVHGKTLPNE

-2100 ESKKSKTPKNV
+2100 DSKKSKTPKNV

>member
-17 VKNVR
+17 IKNVR
-22 EVHAVEEFL
+22 ETHSIDEFL
-31 GYEPLVVDLDSSTK
+31 GYESLITDFDSQTSDSSNR
-45 DSSKKVFKA
+45 VFKA
-54 YRIMPSNTLFLAEL
+54 YRIMPSNTLFLMEL
-68 PNTVFNIFSGTFG
+68 PSTVLRIFSGDFG
-81 SEIIVDIMEFDY
+81 GNIIVDIMEFDY
-93 QAVANLIE
+93 QGVANIVE
-101 VDLVNDIDRAIFQ
+101 TDLVNDVNKAIFA
-114 CNGAYLVEDILTDTF
+114 CNGAYLVEDIVTDTF
-129 INACANGLDVSSE
+129 INACSNGFDVPRDISV
-142 TYSDY
+142 DY
-147 KVLEDSDKLDTVSMS
+147 KVLEESDKQNKDSLSS
-162 EWLFSNEHIDES
+162 WLFMNDNIDES

-179 ALDTLQLLKDRRKK
+179 ALDTLQMLKDRRKN
-193 GKSNDAEGIKGK
+193 GKSNDAEEVKGK

-315 LQKGYTESSVAS
+315 LQKGYTEEEIAS
-327 DGNSV
+327 DGNEV
-332 ETEKKY
+332 DTEKKY
-338 LTDEQKTKIVELQLQ
+338 LTDEQKDKIVGLQLQ

-367 ITRCFSGSTKVK
+367 ITR
-379 LLDGRSLTMEELY
+379 
-392 NEFGTTKPFYVYS
+392 
-405 CDKDGNVV
+405 
-413 FKKAYSNGVTRRDA
+413 
-427 DVVKVTLD
+427 
-435 NGSSIICTPDHR
+435 
-447 FMLRDGSYEMAMHF
+447 
-461 ERGRSLMSTYFN
+461 
-473 YKNSTKTPFGS
+473 
-484 TYETFINPRDMKE
+484 
-497 YYTHRE
+497 
-503 VARQYYCDTYGKL
+503 
-516 GKDGCFRNAHH
+516 
-527 VDFNSLNNVPENLKV
+527 
-542 MDRIEHYNL
+542 
-551 HIHGENSVSKRLQSV
+551 
-566 DGYLDMQ
+566 
-573 RGCMRK
+573 
-579 AMQHPDFFKN
+579 
-589 QRKGLEE
+589 
-596 YWGSKRHNEV
+596 
-606 MTSDVRNKSFKTQE
+606 
-620 FKDMCSDRCKSQWDS
+620 
-635 GQFDNIDRVSAN
+635 
-647 HKANFEKAVRFVKI
+647 
-661 LSDVGYD
+661 
-668 INIDN
+668 
-673 YQGFV
+673 
-678 DTFTGQHGIYYSVVS
+678 
-693 TDWFNIDD
+693 
-701 NGYALSD
+701 
-708 VFDEVDSRDWERFFN
+708 
-723 SNKKIL
+723 
-729 NKIKSLNYD
+729 
-738 ETKQG
+738 
-743 ICDGTYDTSVG
+743 
-754 DYVDLSNKGVRDTLS
+754 
-769 FLNYLL
+769 
-775 SEYGDFTNR
+775 
-784 EYMEYHSD
+784 
-792 RDLDKYHFAFRYG
+792 
-805 NLCKYFGSFA
+805 
-815 RAKDLASV
+815 
-823 YNHKVVSV
+823 
-831 EILPYKED
+831 
-839 VYDIEV
+839 
-845 EDTHNFLIDLGDDS
+845 
-859 GVFVHN
+859 

-902 QKGIE
+902 QKGLE

-952 GTTDKRGFKGVT
+952 GTTDKKGFKGVS

-969 VLEFLNNNRDMVYTD
+969 VLEFLNNNRDLVYND

-1028 NEGKEDGGEEKL
+1028 NDGKEDSGEEKL

-1338 YIAYSG
+1338 YIAHSG

-1369 GFKAYRGKDRYDK
+1369 GFKAYRGKDRYNK
-1382 DYNRYYPR
+1382 DYDSYYPR

-1431 LDIPLECDSV
+1431 LDIPLECGSV

-1462 QYKDLKTG
+1462 QCKNLKTG

-1587 MGMPVKQSLTD
+1587 MGMPVKQSLTE

-1615 ELQSVVANVSADI
+1615 ALQDVVANVSADI

-1688 GVDFSNYRDRVKV
+1688 GVDFSNYKDKVKV

-1766 IEFFKGLDTEQALK
+1766 IEFFKGLEPEKALK

-1805 DIKSMRGKRQENGTF
+1805 DIKSMRGRRQENGTF

-1835 VMQFEDLILERQS
+1835 AMMFEDLVLERQS
-1848 DSLESHAQKTIK
+1848 DSLESHAQKTVK

-1869 DNWESLLIG
+1869 ESWESLLIG
-1878 DSVKV
+1878 DSVKI

-1889 ASDIVDSL
+1889 ASDIIDSL
-1897 AQCRDDLKQ
+1897 VQCRDDLKQ
-1906 FTLKPMSADDRVECS
+1906 FTLKPMSSDDRVDCS

-1935 QLDINTSNKREDM
+1935 QLDINTGNKREDM

-2007 SIVKYCLDLC
+2007 GMVRYCLDLC
-2017 NDFMEAHGKTLPNE
+2017 KEFMEVHGTSLPNE

-2048 NMVLFLKRSGENLED
+2048 NMVLFLRRSDEGLEE
-2063 MYQLAEGVGDDW
+2063 MYKLAEGVGDDW

-2085 KVSREDIENIKKAIK
+2085 KSTKADIEAIRQLIKD
-2100 ESKKSKTPKNV
+2100 SKKTKKDKNV

>member
-22 EVHAVEEFL
+22 EIHAVEEFL
-31 GYEPLVVDLDSSTK
+31 GYEPLIVDFDSPSK
-45 DSSKKVFKA
+45 DSTNKVFKA

-68 PNTVFNIFSGTFG
+68 PSIVFNIFSGTFG
-81 SEIIVDIMEFDY
+81 SEITVDIMEFDY
-93 QAVANLIE
+93 QSVANLIE

-129 INACANGLDVSSE
+129 INACANGLDISSE
-142 TYSDY
+142 SYSEY
-147 KVLEDSDKLDTVSMS
+147 KVLEDSDKMDTVSIS

-193 GKSNDAEGIKGK
+193 GKSNDAEDIKGK

-473 YKNSTKTPFGS
+473 YKNSTKTIFGS

-503 VARQYYCDTYGKL
+503 VARQYYGDTYGKL

-551 HIHGENSVSKRLQSV
+551 HIHGENSVSKRLQSL

-573 RGCMRK
+573 RNCMFK

-589 QRKGLEE
+589 QRRGLEE

-606 MTSDVRNKSFKTQE
+606 MTSEQRNKAFKTSE
-620 FKDMCSDRCKSQWDS
+620 FKDMCSNRCKSQWSS
-635 GQFDNIDRVSAN
+635 GQFDNIDRISASR
-647 HKANFEKAVRFVKI
+647 KANFEKAVRFVKI
-661 LSDVGYD
+661 LRDVGYD

-678 DTFTGQHGIYYSVVS
+678 DTFTGQHGIYYNVVSADWFSVV
-693 TDWFNIDD
+693 D
-701 NGYALSD
+701 NGHSLSE
-708 VFDEVDSRDWERFFN
+708 VFEEVNYRDWERFFN

-729 NKIKSLNYD
+729 DKIKSLNYD

-784 EYMEYHSD
+784 EYMAYHSE

-902 QKGIE
+902 QKGVE

-1028 NEGKEDGGEEKL
+1028 NDGKEDGGEEKL

-1068 NYDDVKEP
+1068 NYDDVKES

-1096 LIGPSALGKCV
+1096 LIGPSALGK
-1107 TGDTIIRVDGG
+1107 
-1118 ITEIKN
+1118 
-1124 LDFTDGYLERE
+1124 
-1135 YVVDGLTDYVTTSH
+1135 
-1149 TYREVCDEVVA
+1149 
-1160 IKDNYG
+1160 
-1166 SVIKVTKNHPL
+1166 
-1177 RVLSKEGVVWKK
+1177 
-1189 ALDIKEGDVLL
+1189 
-1200 SKKFDSSYFK
+1200 
-1210 DIKHDFNAYMYGFVL
+1210 
-1225 GDGCVS
+1225 
-1231 NKAKGCNSLTLSYN
+1231 
-1245 KERIVTLLNENGF
+1245 
-1258 IEDTTKRT
+1258 
-1266 RSDNFRSALRDSGK
+1266 
-1280 IYRLYKEFP
+1280 
-1289 REGRNLKKELWEI
+1289 
-1302 GVYNYTW
+1302 
-1309 GDVDKEHFPR
+1309 
-1319 SGSYEYILNVL
+1319 
-1330 AGYIDTDG
+1330 
-1338 YIAYSG
+1338 
-1344 DYGYVEFCC
+1344 
-1353 KSESL
+1353 
-1358 ISDLQDVLSSL
+1358 
-1369 GFKAYRGKDRYDK
+1369 
-1382 DYNRYYPR
+1382 
-1390 LRLNARDSVE
+1390 
-1400 LMLLIKDLLV
+1400 
-1410 LKHEQAEELISKFG
+1410 
-1424 GKTRQGK
+1424 
-1431 LDIPLECDSV
+1431 
-1441 LRDEINFLIKV
+1441 
-1452 CFESKGMTRT
+1452 
-1462 QYKDLKTG
+1462 
-1470 YFSNDLDRH
+1470 
-1479 RTSINNILSFI
+1479 
-1490 EDNKLEREF
+1490 
-1499 IAYPLWDEFKTISYL
+1499 
-1514 RNCNVSTVVSVEEIG
+1514 
-1529 THVVYDVTIPK
+1529 
-1540 THTFIANGFISHNTS
+1540 TS

-1587 MGMPVKQSLTD
+1587 MGMPVKQSLTE

-1688 GVDFSNYRDRVKV
+1688 GVDFSNYKDRVKV

-1869 DNWESLLIG
+1869 DSWESLLIG
-1878 DSVKV
+1878 DTVKV

-1967 TFGTNLDEDISI
+1967 TFGTNLDEDITI

>member
-31 GYEPLVVDLDSSTK
+31 GYEPLVVDFDSPTK

-81 SEIIVDIMEFDY
+81 SEITVDIMEFDY

-101 VDLVNDIDRAIFQ
+101 VDLVNDIDSAIFQ

-193 GKSNDAEGIKGK
+193 GKSNDAEDIKGK

-315 LQKGYTESSVAS
+315 LQKGHTETEVAS

-367 ITRCFSGSTKVK
+367 ITRC
-379 LLDGRSLTMEELY
+379 
-392 NEFGTTKPFYVYS
+392 
-405 CDKDGNVV
+405 
-413 FKKAYSNGVTRRDA
+413 
-427 DVVKVTLD
+427 
-435 NGSSIICTPDHR
+435 
-447 FMLRDGSYEMAMHF
+447 
-461 ERGRSLMSTYFN
+461 
-473 YKNSTKTPFGS
+473 
-484 TYETFINPRDMKE
+484 
-497 YYTHRE
+497 
-503 VARQYYCDTYGKL
+503 
-516 GKDGCFRNAHH
+516 
-527 VDFNSLNNVPENLKV
+527 
-542 MDRIEHYNL
+542 
-551 HIHGENSVSKRLQSV
+551 
-566 DGYLDMQ
+566 
-573 RGCMRK
+573 
-579 AMQHPDFFKN
+579 
-589 QRKGLEE
+589 
-596 YWGSKRHNEV
+596 
-606 MTSDVRNKSFKTQE
+606 
-620 FKDMCSDRCKSQWDS
+620 
-635 GQFDNIDRVSAN
+635 
-647 HKANFEKAVRFVKI
+647 
-661 LSDVGYD
+661 
-668 INIDN
+668 
-673 YQGFV
+673 
-678 DTFTGQHGIYYSVVS
+678 
-693 TDWFNIDD
+693 
-701 NGYALSD
+701 
-708 VFDEVDSRDWERFFN
+708 
-723 SNKKIL
+723 
-729 NKIKSLNYD
+729 
-738 ETKQG
+738 
-743 ICDGTYDTSVG
+743 
-754 DYVDLSNKGVRDTLS
+754 
-769 FLNYLL
+769 
-775 SEYGDFTNR
+775 
-784 EYMEYHSD
+784 
-792 RDLDKYHFAFRYG
+792 
-805 NLCKYFGSFA
+805 
-815 RAKDLASV
+815 
-823 YNHKVVSV
+823 
-831 EILPYKED
+831 
-839 VYDIEV
+839 
-845 EDTHNFLIDLGDDS
+845 
-859 GVFVHN
+859 
-865 CRDKG
+865 RDKG

-902 QKGIE
+902 QKGVE

-938 YPNDVMDRWFEWAS
+938 YPSDVMGRWFDWAS
-952 GTTDKRGFKGVT
+952 GTTDKKGFKGVS

-969 VLEFLNNNRDMVYTD
+969 VLEFLNNNRDMVYND

-1028 NEGKEDGGEEKL
+1028 NEGKEDSGEEKL

-1068 NYDDVKEP
+1068 NFDEVKEP

-1096 LIGPSALGKCV
+1096 LIGPSALGK
-1107 TGDTIIRVDGG
+1107 
-1118 ITEIKN
+1118 
-1124 LDFTDGYLERE
+1124 
-1135 YVVDGLTDYVTTSH
+1135 
-1149 TYREVCDEVVA
+1149 
-1160 IKDNYG
+1160 
-1166 SVIKVTKNHPL
+1166 
-1177 RVLSKEGVVWKK
+1177 
-1189 ALDIKEGDVLL
+1189 
-1200 SKKFDSSYFK
+1200 
-1210 DIKHDFNAYMYGFVL
+1210 
-1225 GDGCVS
+1225 
-1231 NKAKGCNSLTLSYN
+1231 
-1245 KERIVTLLNENGF
+1245 
-1258 IEDTTKRT
+1258 
-1266 RSDNFRSALRDSGK
+1266 
-1280 IYRLYKEFP
+1280 
-1289 REGRNLKKELWEI
+1289 
-1302 GVYNYTW
+1302 
-1309 GDVDKEHFPR
+1309 
-1319 SGSYEYILNVL
+1319 
-1330 AGYIDTDG
+1330 
-1338 YIAYSG
+1338 
-1344 DYGYVEFCC
+1344 
-1353 KSESL
+1353 
-1358 ISDLQDVLSSL
+1358 
-1369 GFKAYRGKDRYDK
+1369 
-1382 DYNRYYPR
+1382 
-1390 LRLNARDSVE
+1390 
-1400 LMLLIKDLLV
+1400 
-1410 LKHEQAEELISKFG
+1410 
-1424 GKTRQGK
+1424 
-1431 LDIPLECDSV
+1431 
-1441 LRDEINFLIKV
+1441 
-1452 CFESKGMTRT
+1452 
-1462 QYKDLKTG
+1462 
-1470 YFSNDLDRH
+1470 
-1479 RTSINNILSFI
+1479 
-1490 EDNKLEREF
+1490 
-1499 IAYPLWDEFKTISYL
+1499 
-1514 RNCNVSTVVSVEEIG
+1514 
-1529 THVVYDVTIPK
+1529 
-1540 THTFIANGFISHNTS
+1540 TS

-1587 MGMPVKQSLTD
+1587 MGMPVKQSLTE

-1604 LKGSGLDDVSK
+1604 LKGSGLDDVSR

-1641 DKTIKDRFVTALK
+1641 DKMIKDRFVTALK

-1688 GVDFSNYRDRVKV
+1688 GVDFSNYKDKVKV

-1869 DNWESLLIG
+1869 DSWESLLIG
-1878 DSVKV
+1878 DTVKV

-1967 TFGTNLDEDISI
+1967 TFGTNLDEDITI

-2048 NMVLFLKRSGENLED
+2048 NMVLFLKRSGENLEE

-2100 ESKKSKTPKNV
+2100 DSKKSKTPKNV

>member
-142 TYSDY
+142 TYSEY

-193 GKSNDAEGIKGK
+193 GKSNDAEDIKGK

-261 RVAFTS
+261 RIAFTS

-327 DGNSV
+327 DGNTV

-367 ITRCFSGSTKVK
+367 ITRC
-379 LLDGRSLTMEELY
+379 
-392 NEFGTTKPFYVYS
+392 
-405 CDKDGNVV
+405 
-413 FKKAYSNGVTRRDA
+413 
-427 DVVKVTLD
+427 
-435 NGSSIICTPDHR
+435 
-447 FMLRDGSYEMAMHF
+447 
-461 ERGRSLMSTYFN
+461 
-473 YKNSTKTPFGS
+473 
-484 TYETFINPRDMKE
+484 
-497 YYTHRE
+497 
-503 VARQYYCDTYGKL
+503 
-516 GKDGCFRNAHH
+516 
-527 VDFNSLNNVPENLKV
+527 
-542 MDRIEHYNL
+542 
-551 HIHGENSVSKRLQSV
+551 
-566 DGYLDMQ
+566 
-573 RGCMRK
+573 
-579 AMQHPDFFKN
+579 
-589 QRKGLEE
+589 
-596 YWGSKRHNEV
+596 
-606 MTSDVRNKSFKTQE
+606 
-620 FKDMCSDRCKSQWDS
+620 
-635 GQFDNIDRVSAN
+635 
-647 HKANFEKAVRFVKI
+647 
-661 LSDVGYD
+661 
-668 INIDN
+668 
-673 YQGFV
+673 
-678 DTFTGQHGIYYSVVS
+678 
-693 TDWFNIDD
+693 
-701 NGYALSD
+701 
-708 VFDEVDSRDWERFFN
+708 
-723 SNKKIL
+723 
-729 NKIKSLNYD
+729 
-738 ETKQG
+738 
-743 ICDGTYDTSVG
+743 
-754 DYVDLSNKGVRDTLS
+754 
-769 FLNYLL
+769 
-775 SEYGDFTNR
+775 
-784 EYMEYHSD
+784 
-792 RDLDKYHFAFRYG
+792 
-805 NLCKYFGSFA
+805 
-815 RAKDLASV
+815 
-823 YNHKVVSV
+823 
-831 EILPYKED
+831 
-839 VYDIEV
+839 
-845 EDTHNFLIDLGDDS
+845 
-859 GVFVHN
+859 
-865 CRDKG
+865 RDKG

-902 QKGIE
+902 QKGVE

-1028 NEGKEDGGEEKL
+1028 NDGKEDSGEEKL

-1068 NYDDVKEP
+1068 NFDEVKEP

-1096 LIGPSALGKCV
+1096 LIGPSALGK
-1107 TGDTIIRVDGG
+1107 
-1118 ITEIKN
+1118 
-1124 LDFTDGYLERE
+1124 
-1135 YVVDGLTDYVTTSH
+1135 
-1149 TYREVCDEVVA
+1149 
-1160 IKDNYG
+1160 
-1166 SVIKVTKNHPL
+1166 
-1177 RVLSKEGVVWKK
+1177 
-1189 ALDIKEGDVLL
+1189 
-1200 SKKFDSSYFK
+1200 
-1210 DIKHDFNAYMYGFVL
+1210 
-1225 GDGCVS
+1225 
-1231 NKAKGCNSLTLSYN
+1231 
-1245 KERIVTLLNENGF
+1245 
-1258 IEDTTKRT
+1258 
-1266 RSDNFRSALRDSGK
+1266 
-1280 IYRLYKEFP
+1280 
-1289 REGRNLKKELWEI
+1289 
-1302 GVYNYTW
+1302 
-1309 GDVDKEHFPR
+1309 
-1319 SGSYEYILNVL
+1319 
-1330 AGYIDTDG
+1330 
-1338 YIAYSG
+1338 
-1344 DYGYVEFCC
+1344 
-1353 KSESL
+1353 
-1358 ISDLQDVLSSL
+1358 
-1369 GFKAYRGKDRYDK
+1369 
-1382 DYNRYYPR
+1382 
-1390 LRLNARDSVE
+1390 
-1400 LMLLIKDLLV
+1400 
-1410 LKHEQAEELISKFG
+1410 
-1424 GKTRQGK
+1424 
-1431 LDIPLECDSV
+1431 
-1441 LRDEINFLIKV
+1441 
-1452 CFESKGMTRT
+1452 
-1462 QYKDLKTG
+1462 
-1470 YFSNDLDRH
+1470 
-1479 RTSINNILSFI
+1479 
-1490 EDNKLEREF
+1490 
-1499 IAYPLWDEFKTISYL
+1499 
-1514 RNCNVSTVVSVEEIG
+1514 
-1529 THVVYDVTIPK
+1529 
-1540 THTFIANGFISHNTS
+1540 TS

-1587 MGMPVKQSLTD
+1587 MGMPVKQSLTE

-1604 LKGSGLDDVSK
+1604 LKGSGLDDVSR

-1688 GVDFSNYRDRVKV
+1688 GVDFSNYKDKVKV

-1869 DNWESLLIG
+1869 DSWESLLIG
-1878 DSVKV
+1878 DTVKV

-1967 TFGTNLDEDISI
+1967 TFGTNLDEDITI

>member
-31 GYEPLVVDLDSSTK
+31 GYEPLVVDFDSPTK

-81 SEIIVDIMEFDY
+81 SEITVDIMEFDY

-142 TYSDY
+142 TYSEY
-147 KVLEDSDKLDTVSMS
+147 KVLEDSDKLDTVSIS
-162 EWLFSNEHIDES
+162 EWLFSNEHIDEN

-193 GKSNDAEGIKGK
+193 GKSNDAEDIKGK

-315 LQKGYTESSVAS
+315 LQKGYTETEVAS
-327 DGNSV
+327 DGNNV
-332 ETEKKY
+332 EIEKKY

-367 ITRCFSGSTKVK
+367 ITR
-379 LLDGRSLTMEELY
+379 
-392 NEFGTTKPFYVYS
+392 
-405 CDKDGNVV
+405 
-413 FKKAYSNGVTRRDA
+413 
-427 DVVKVTLD
+427 
-435 NGSSIICTPDHR
+435 
-447 FMLRDGSYEMAMHF
+447 
-461 ERGRSLMSTYFN
+461 
-473 YKNSTKTPFGS
+473 
-484 TYETFINPRDMKE
+484 
-497 YYTHRE
+497 
-503 VARQYYCDTYGKL
+503 
-516 GKDGCFRNAHH
+516 
-527 VDFNSLNNVPENLKV
+527 
-542 MDRIEHYNL
+542 
-551 HIHGENSVSKRLQSV
+551 
-566 DGYLDMQ
+566 
-573 RGCMRK
+573 
-579 AMQHPDFFKN
+579 
-589 QRKGLEE
+589 
-596 YWGSKRHNEV
+596 
-606 MTSDVRNKSFKTQE
+606 
-620 FKDMCSDRCKSQWDS
+620 
-635 GQFDNIDRVSAN
+635 
-647 HKANFEKAVRFVKI
+647 
-661 LSDVGYD
+661 
-668 INIDN
+668 
-673 YQGFV
+673 
-678 DTFTGQHGIYYSVVS
+678 
-693 TDWFNIDD
+693 
-701 NGYALSD
+701 
-708 VFDEVDSRDWERFFN
+708 
-723 SNKKIL
+723 
-729 NKIKSLNYD
+729 
-738 ETKQG
+738 
-743 ICDGTYDTSVG
+743 
-754 DYVDLSNKGVRDTLS
+754 
-769 FLNYLL
+769 
-775 SEYGDFTNR
+775 
-784 EYMEYHSD
+784 
-792 RDLDKYHFAFRYG
+792 
-805 NLCKYFGSFA
+805 
-815 RAKDLASV
+815 
-823 YNHKVVSV
+823 
-831 EILPYKED
+831 
-839 VYDIEV
+839 
-845 EDTHNFLIDLGDDS
+845 
-859 GVFVHN
+859 

-902 QKGIE
+902 QKGVE

-938 YPNDVMDRWFEWAS
+938 YPNDVMDRWFDWAS
-952 GTTDKRGFKGVT
+952 GTTDKKGFKGVS

-969 VLEFLNNNRDMVYTD
+969 VLEFLNNNRDMVYND

-1028 NEGKEDGGEEKL
+1028 NDGKEDSGEEKL

-1068 NYDDVKEP
+1068 NFDEVKEP

-1135 YVVDGLTDYVTTSH
+1135 YVIDGLTDYVTTSH

-1189 ALDIKEGDVLL
+1189 ALDIKDGDVLL
-1200 SKKFDSSYFK
+1200 SKKFDSSYLK

-1338 YIAYSG
+1338 YIAHSG

-1369 GFKAYRGKDRYDK
+1369 GFKAYRGKDRYNK
-1382 DYNRYYPR
+1382 DYDSYYPR

-1431 LDIPLECDSV
+1431 LDIPLECGSV

-1462 QYKDLKTG
+1462 QYKNLKTG

-1587 MGMPVKQSLTD
+1587 MGMPVKQSLTE

-1688 GVDFSNYRDRVKV
+1688 GVDFSNYKDRVKV

-1869 DNWESLLIG
+1869 DSWESLLIG
-1878 DSVKV
+1878 DTVKV

-1967 TFGTNLDEDISI
+1967 TFGTNLDEDITI

-2048 NMVLFLKRSGENLED
+2048 NMALFLKRSGENLED

>member
-142 TYSDY
+142 TYSEY

-193 GKSNDAEGIKGK
+193 GKSNDAEDIKGK

-327 DGNSV
+327 DGNTV

-367 ITRCFSGSTKVK
+367 ITRC
-379 LLDGRSLTMEELY
+379 
-392 NEFGTTKPFYVYS
+392 
-405 CDKDGNVV
+405 
-413 FKKAYSNGVTRRDA
+413 
-427 DVVKVTLD
+427 
-435 NGSSIICTPDHR
+435 
-447 FMLRDGSYEMAMHF
+447 
-461 ERGRSLMSTYFN
+461 
-473 YKNSTKTPFGS
+473 
-484 TYETFINPRDMKE
+484 
-497 YYTHRE
+497 
-503 VARQYYCDTYGKL
+503 
-516 GKDGCFRNAHH
+516 
-527 VDFNSLNNVPENLKV
+527 
-542 MDRIEHYNL
+542 
-551 HIHGENSVSKRLQSV
+551 
-566 DGYLDMQ
+566 
-573 RGCMRK
+573 
-579 AMQHPDFFKN
+579 
-589 QRKGLEE
+589 
-596 YWGSKRHNEV
+596 
-606 MTSDVRNKSFKTQE
+606 
-620 FKDMCSDRCKSQWDS
+620 
-635 GQFDNIDRVSAN
+635 
-647 HKANFEKAVRFVKI
+647 
-661 LSDVGYD
+661 
-668 INIDN
+668 
-673 YQGFV
+673 
-678 DTFTGQHGIYYSVVS
+678 
-693 TDWFNIDD
+693 
-701 NGYALSD
+701 
-708 VFDEVDSRDWERFFN
+708 
-723 SNKKIL
+723 
-729 NKIKSLNYD
+729 
-738 ETKQG
+738 
-743 ICDGTYDTSVG
+743 
-754 DYVDLSNKGVRDTLS
+754 
-769 FLNYLL
+769 
-775 SEYGDFTNR
+775 
-784 EYMEYHSD
+784 
-792 RDLDKYHFAFRYG
+792 
-805 NLCKYFGSFA
+805 
-815 RAKDLASV
+815 
-823 YNHKVVSV
+823 
-831 EILPYKED
+831 
-839 VYDIEV
+839 
-845 EDTHNFLIDLGDDS
+845 
-859 GVFVHN
+859 
-865 CRDKG
+865 RDKG

-902 QKGIE
+902 QKGVE

-1028 NEGKEDGGEEKL
+1028 NDGKEDSGEEKL

-1096 LIGPSALGKCV
+1096 LIGPSALGK
-1107 TGDTIIRVDGG
+1107 
-1118 ITEIKN
+1118 
-1124 LDFTDGYLERE
+1124 
-1135 YVVDGLTDYVTTSH
+1135 
-1149 TYREVCDEVVA
+1149 
-1160 IKDNYG
+1160 
-1166 SVIKVTKNHPL
+1166 
-1177 RVLSKEGVVWKK
+1177 
-1189 ALDIKEGDVLL
+1189 
-1200 SKKFDSSYFK
+1200 
-1210 DIKHDFNAYMYGFVL
+1210 
-1225 GDGCVS
+1225 
-1231 NKAKGCNSLTLSYN
+1231 
-1245 KERIVTLLNENGF
+1245 
-1258 IEDTTKRT
+1258 
-1266 RSDNFRSALRDSGK
+1266 
-1280 IYRLYKEFP
+1280 
-1289 REGRNLKKELWEI
+1289 
-1302 GVYNYTW
+1302 
-1309 GDVDKEHFPR
+1309 
-1319 SGSYEYILNVL
+1319 
-1330 AGYIDTDG
+1330 
-1338 YIAYSG
+1338 
-1344 DYGYVEFCC
+1344 
-1353 KSESL
+1353 
-1358 ISDLQDVLSSL
+1358 
-1369 GFKAYRGKDRYDK
+1369 
-1382 DYNRYYPR
+1382 
-1390 LRLNARDSVE
+1390 
-1400 LMLLIKDLLV
+1400 
-1410 LKHEQAEELISKFG
+1410 
-1424 GKTRQGK
+1424 
-1431 LDIPLECDSV
+1431 
-1441 LRDEINFLIKV
+1441 
-1452 CFESKGMTRT
+1452 
-1462 QYKDLKTG
+1462 
-1470 YFSNDLDRH
+1470 
-1479 RTSINNILSFI
+1479 
-1490 EDNKLEREF
+1490 
-1499 IAYPLWDEFKTISYL
+1499 
-1514 RNCNVSTVVSVEEIG
+1514 
-1529 THVVYDVTIPK
+1529 
-1540 THTFIANGFISHNTS
+1540 TS

-1587 MGMPVKQSLTD
+1587 MGMPVKQSLTE

-1688 GVDFSNYRDRVKV
+1688 GVDFSNYKDRVKV

-1869 DNWESLLIG
+1869 DSWESLLIG
-1878 DSVKV
+1878 DTVKV

-1967 TFGTNLDEDISI
+1967 TFGTNLDEDITI